1 MGEVPMAGQASDQDK
16 ILGYLKRVTADLHQT
31 RQRLREVEAQE
42 PEPIAIVGMSCR
54 FPGGI
59 ESPEALWDLVA
70 GGRDAVTDFPT
81 DRGWDIESLYD
92 ADPDRS
98 GTSYTREG
106 GFLDRVGAFDAA
118 FFGISPRETLG
129 MDPQQR
135 LLLETSWETF
145 ERAGIDPAALRG
157 SKAGVFIGTNGQDYP
172 DLLRDGVPQGVEQY
186 LLTGNAAS
194 VVSGRLS
201 YTFGL
206 EGPAVTVD
214 TACSASL
221 VALHLAVQALRGG
234 ECSLALAGGV
244 TVMSS
249 PRAFVQFSRQRG
261 LAPDGRCKPFAE
273 GADGTGWGEGVGMLL
288 VERLSDARRNGHPVL
303 ALVRGSAV
311 NQDGASNGL
320 TAPNGP
326 SQQRVI
332 RQALTNAGLTP
343 AQVDAVEA
351 HGTGTTLGDP
361 IEAQA
366 ILATYGQN
374 RAEGRPLWLGSIK
387 SNIGHTQAAA
397 GVAGIIKMVLAM
409 QHGVLP
415 ESLHIDRPSTAVDWT
430 TGDVELLTR
439 AVPWPETGQP
449 RRAGISSFGVSG
461 TNAHTVIE
469 QAPPADTPPVPADA
483 PRAPAQ
489 AAPEPGA
496 TGPVPLPVSGHA
508 DAGLQ
513 AQAGRLA
520 AHLRAHP
527 GLAADP
533 AGLTDLG
540 YSLATGRTAL
550 DRRAVLFAD
559 DRERLLADLDALA
572 AGEQPATA
580 VVGAVG
586 DGNTAF
592 LFTGQGSQRP
602 GMARELYATH
612 PVFAAAL
619 DAVSDAL
626 DPHLRRPLY
635 DVLFAAQGTPEAAL
649 LDETE
654 HTQAALFAVEV
665 ALFRQ
670 LEHWGVTPDFLI
682 GHSIGELA
690 AAHVSGVL
698 TLPDAAALV
707 AARGRLMQDL
717 PAGGAMFAVEAT
729 EDEVAPLLTDRVSV
743 AAVNGPRSV
752 VVSGDEDAA
761 AAVAETLRARGRR
774 TKRLTVS
781 HAFHSPRM
789 DDMLGAF
796 REAAEAVAYAPP
808 VIPIV
813 SNLTGASVTAE
824 EICTADYWVRHVRG
838 TVRFLD
844 GVRALGALGVTTFLE
859 VGPGGVLTALAQD
872 CLAPEDGAD
881 REDAG
886 HDGADGQGAT
896 RASARD
902 GLRDAVFVPALR
914 ADRPEPAA
922 FAAAVARAHAH
933 GVPVDWAAVFAGR
946 GATRVDLP
954 TYAFQRHLYWPEP
967 PTAWTGDVTAAGIGS
982 ADHPLLGAAIA
993 LADGDGYLFTGR
1005 LSLTTH
1011 PWLADHAVMDTVL
1024 LPGTAFVELALRA
1037 GEHTGCELLDELTL
1051 QSPLVLPPHG
1061 GVQVQ
1066 LSVGAPDADGR
1077 RALTLHSR
1085 PEDAADDTWGEGA
1098 WTRHATGLL
1107 APAPAAPDRE
1117 TGGDLATWPPQGA
1130 TALPVDGLYEYLAGT
1145 GFAYG
1150 PVFQGL
1156 TGAWQRADEVFA
1168 EVRLPE
1174 RAHAE
1179 AALFGLHPALL
1190 DAALHAVG
1198 MGSLL
1203 EATEHGRLPFAWSG
1217 VALHAVGARSLRVR
1231 LAPAGRDTVR
1241 VDLADEAG
1249 APVASVDSL
1258 LLRPVSPDQVRAART
1273 AFHDSLFRVDWT
1285 PLPLP
1290 AATTVAPG
1298 RWALLGAAAA
1308 GTRLAAVLPTAVSYA
1323 GLADLAAAVD
1333 AGGPVPQA
1341 VVVPL
1346 PAAGATPATPVDAA
1360 LPAAV
1365 ADALHHALELAQG
1378 WLADDRFAT
1387 SRLVFT
1393 THGAVA
1399 TTSGSDVSD
1408 LAHAP
1413 LWGLLRSA
1421 QSEHP
1426 DRFVLLDLDDREES
1440 LRALPAALAADEAQL
1455 ALREGRAVVPRLAR
1469 VPALPAPEGHEAR
1482 PLDTDGTA
1490 LVTGATGTL
1499 GGLVARH
1506 LVTVHGVRRLLLTS
1520 RRGEAAA
1527 GAPELL
1533 AELRALGAEVTLAA
1547 CDAADREALAALLA
1561 AVPADHPLTAVV
1573 HTAGVLDDG
1582 VLESLTPER
1591 VDRVLPAKVDAAV
1604 NLHELT
1610 RGLDLAAFVL
1620 FSAAAGTLGAA
1631 GQANYAAANAF
1642 LDALAQRRRA
1652 EGLPATALAWG
1663 LWAERSGM
1671 TGDLADADLERI
1683 SRAGVAALSSAEG
1696 LALMDT
1702 ARETG
1707 GATAVPLHLDLA
1719 GLRQADAS
1727 AVPPLLRGLVR
1738 PAARRTA
1745 AQAAAPADGLAERL
1759 LPLTAA
1765 ERDRLLLATVRVQ
1778 VAAVLGFPGPDA
1790 VDPGRAFKEL
1800 GFDSLTAVE
1809 LRNRLGSATGVR
1821 LPATLVFDYPTPH
1834 ALAAF
1839 LRTALLGELGAPAAG
1854 GTATPARAVA
1864 DEPVAIVAM
1873 ACRYPGGVTTPEDLW
1888 RLVAGSA
1895 DAISPFPTDRGWNLD
1910 ALYDSDPG
1918 RAGTSYTREGG
1929 FLHDAADFDPDVFGI
1944 NPREALAMD
1953 PHQRLLLETSWEA
1966 FERAGIDPA
1975 SVRGSR
1981 TGVFAGVMY
1990 HDYLTR
1996 LPAVPEGLEGY
2007 LGTGTAGSVAS
2018 GRVAY
2023 TFGLEGPAVTIDTAC
2038 SSSLVALHL
2047 AAQALRSGEC
2057 DMALAGGVTVMSTPD
2072 TFIDFSRQR
2081 GLSTDGRCKSFSAAA
2096 DGTGWAEGAGMVLVE
2111 RLSDARRNGHP
2122 VLAVVRGTA
2131 VNQDGASNGLT
2142 APNGPSQQRVIR
2154 EALAHAGLT
2163 PAEVDV
2169 VEAHGTGTTLG
2180 DPIEAQ
2186 ALLAAYGQDRPA
2198 DRPLRLG
2205 SIKSNIGHTQAAA
2218 GAAGIIKMVEAM
2230 RHGVLPTSL
2239 HIGEPSPH
2247 VDWTAGAVSLLTES
2261 APWPETG
2268 RPRRAGVS
2276 SFGVSGTNAHVII
2289 EQPPVDVEQLPVGIE
2304 QLPADAEQPPAAGAP
2319 AAGTAEEHTPAA
2331 DAPRETAPAGTPL
2344 PFVLAGRTPD
2354 ALRAQAARLA
2364 AHLAERPAAALADVA
2379 YSLATGRTALDRRAA
2394 VVAAD
2399 RADLLTGLGA
2409 LAEGRDHARLVRHD
2423 AGDGRLAVLFTGQ
2436 GSQRPGM
2443 GRELYAAHPVFAAAL
2458 DEVCAALDPHLERP
2472 LKDVMFAPAGD
2483 GNGDGDGD
2491 AHGTPL
2497 DRTGYTQPALFAL
2510 ETALYRLVESWGVRP
2525 DFVAGHS
2532 IGEITAAHVA
2542 GVLSLPDAAV
2552 LVAAR
2557 GRLMEALP
2565 AAGAMIAIDATE
2577 DEVRP
2582 LLAGR
2587 EDRIG
2592 IAAVNSA
2599 SSVVVSGDEGLAQ
2612 EIADGFAARGRRT
2625 RRLTVSHA
2633 FHSPLMDGMLD
2644 AFREVAASLTYHAPA
2659 VPVVT
2664 HLTGAVA
2671 GDELRTPEHWV
2682 AHVREG
2688 VRFLDGIRTLD
2699 AEHVTTYLE
2708 LGPQGV
2714 LSGLGRDCLTD
2725 PEGVT
2730 GAAFVPAL
2738 RRDRGEAEA
2747 LAAAIAAL
2755 HTRAVPVDW
2764 SAYFAPAG
2772 ARRTDLPTYAFQR
2785 RRFWLEA
2792 PAGFVGDVESAGLG
2806 AAHHPLLGAAVPL
2819 ADGEGLLLTGRL
2831 SLDTHPWL
2839 ADHAVMDTVLLPGT
2853 AFVEIAVRAGD
2864 QAGCDLLEELTLE
2877 TPLVLTPHTAVRLQ
2891 VVVGAPD
2898 RDGRRT
2904 LDLYSGAPDAA
2915 ADEPWTRHASGVLAT
2930 GAPRPG
2936 FDLTAWPP
2944 AGAEAVS
2951 VDGLYEHLGHGGFA
2965 YGPVFQGLRAAWT
2978 LDGDVYA
2985 EVALP
2990 EDRGADAARF
3000 GLHPAL
3006 LDAALH
3012 AVFVRPSPEG
3022 DRPAGLPFSWRG
3034 VSLHAV
3040 GATALR
3046 VRLTTGTDDA
3056 LSLQVAD
3063 TAGAPVA
3070 AVERLMVRPVSADAL
3085 AGATRTAFHESLFR
3099 VDWATL
3105 PLPAGTPDTRPGE
3118 TWAVLGTATGLPG
3131 RAHADLPALAAALD
3145 AGAPAPA
3152 YVLVPCPAADGRH
3165 PEDTLT
3171 PDAVRAATHRALAVV
3186 QGWLADDRF
3195 ADSRL
3200 VFLTRGAVAT
3210 QGDRDLSDPVHAPV
3224 WGLVRTAQSE
3234 NPDRF
3239 VLADLDAPGT
3249 DETLPALLAAAL
3261 AAGEPQF
3268 AVRRGTVHAPRLAR
3282 VPAATA
3288 LTPPADGSAWRMDI
3302 EDKGTLDHL
3311 TLVPSPE
3318 SEAPLEPGQVRVA
3331 VRAAGLNFRDVLN
3344 ALGMYPG
3351 DPGSMGSE
3359 GAGTVLE
3366 TGPGVTDLAPGDR
3379 VMGMLP
3385 GAFGPLAVVDRRMIA
3400 PMPAGWT
3407 FAEAAAVPIV
3417 FMTAYYALHD
3427 LAGLQRG
3434 ERLLVHAAAGGVGSA
3449 AVQLARHWGAEVYAT
3464 ASPAKWDALRGLGLT
3479 DDRIASSR
3487 TLDFEDSFR
3496 TATGGRG
3503 VDVVLDSLAREF
3515 VDASLRLLPRG
3526 GRFVEMGKT
3535 DVRDPQDVAAAH
3547 PGVRYQAFDLT
3558 EAGLDRIQEML
3569 TALLALFESG
3579 ALRPV
3584 PVSSWDLRQAPE
3596 AFRYLSQARHTGKIV
3611 LTVPAAWDPEGTV
3624 LITGGTGTL
3633 GALVARHA
3641 VTVRGARRLVL
3652 TSRRGEAA
3660 AGAAELAAD
3669 LRALGAEVTV
3679 AACDAADRDA
3689 LAALLAGIPAA
3700 HPLTAVIHTAGVL
3713 DDGITTALT
3722 PERLDRVLRPKA
3734 DAALHLH
3741 ELTRGLDLADFV
3753 LFSSAAGTFGGA
3765 GQANY
3770 AAANVFLD
3778 ALARHRQAH
3787 GLAGTSLAWG
3797 LWADASGMTGEL
3809 DTADKDR
3816 MTRSGVLG
3824 LTSAEGL
3831 ALLDTAHRTG
3841 DAHLV
3846 PMQLDLAPLRQADPG
3861 MVPALLRGLVRTP
3874 ARRAV
3879 EATAGG
3885 TGTPLA
3891 EQLVRLPGNERD
3903 ALLLDLVRDQ
3913 VAAVL
3918 GHATPDAV
3926 EPGRAFKDLGFD
3938 SLTAVEFRN
3947 RLGAAAGVRLPATL
3961 VFDYPTPTALAG
3973 FLKDE
3978 LLGSEAAAA
3987 AALPRHPAGAV
3998 EADDPIAIVAM
4009 SCRFPGGVRSPEDL
4023 WELLAEGRDGIAHLP
4038 AERGWD
4044 TEALYDPDPD
4054 NPGTSYAR
4062 EGGFVYDAHH
4072 FDPAFFGINPREALA
4087 MDPQQRLLLETSWEA
4102 FERAGID
4109 PTGLRGRQVGV
4120 FVGQMHN
4127 DYVSRLNTVPE
4138 GVEGYL
4144 GTGGSSSIASGRVSY
4159 TFGFE
4164 GPAVTVDTACSS
4176 SLVALH
4182 LAAQALR
4189 SGECSLALAGGVTI
4203 ITTPD
4208 VFTEFSRQR
4217 GLAADGRCKPFAAA
4231 ADGTAWGEGVGM
4243 LLVERLSDA
4252 RRNGHQ
4258 VLAVV
4263 RGTAVNQDGASNGLT
4278 APNGPSQQRVIRQA
4292 LAHAGLTAADVDAVE
4307 AHGTGTTLGD
4317 PIEAQALLA
4326 TYGQDR
4332 PADRP
4337 LWLGSIKSN
4346 FGHTQAAAGVAG
4358 VIKMVQAM
4366 RHGVLPKTLHVD
4378 EPSPHVDWSAGA
4390 VSLLTEQRAWPQ
4402 TGRPRRAGISS
4413 FGMSGTNAHAIVELP
4428 DTAQAVGTAAA
4439 PVAPAPAAT
4448 GTTTAT
4454 AVPWH
4459 LSARTSEALRAQAA
4473 RLLAHLDADPAAEPA
4488 AIGLTLATARA
4499 VFEQRATAVATDR
4512 DGFRTALSALAEDR
4526 PAAGLVR
4533 GTPAPGG
4540 KLAFLFTGQGSQRL
4554 DTGRE
4559 LYDAFPAYAAALDA
4573 VCDRLDLEHPL
4584 KDVLFGTDGDLL
4596 DRTEYAQPALFA
4608 VEVALFRLLESW
4620 GVRPD
4625 FVSGHSIGEIAAA
4638 HVAGV
4643 LSLDDACT
4651 LVAARGRLMQALPAG
4666 GAMIAVEAAEHEVLP
4681 LLTDRV
4687 GIAAV
4692 NGPRSVV
4699 VSGDE
4704 AAAVAVAEA
4713 FEAQGRRTKRL
4724 TVSHAF
4730 HSPLMD
4736 GMLDGF
4742 REVVAGLSFAAPA
4755 IPVVSC
4761 LTGALVSDETG
4772 AADFWVRHV
4781 REAVRFLDGVR
4792 ALEAAGV
4799 TTYLEL
4805 GPDGVLSAAAQACLA
4820 DDTGAAAFTAVL
4832 RAGRPESE
4840 TLVTALSTAHVRG
4853 TAVDWPAFY
4862 APFGARRVDLPTYAF
4877 QRSPYWLD
4885 AGRAEGDVTAAG
4897 LGPAD
4902 HPLLG
4907 AELELPDTDGHVL
4920 TGRLSLAGHPWLGD
4934 HRVLGSALLPG
4945 TAFVELA
4952 LRAGTHVGCEVLEE
4966 LTLEAPLVLP
4976 EQGAVQL
4983 RLSLAAADGT
4993 AGRRALS
5000 LHSRPEGADPDAPW
5014 TRHAVGVL
5022 APGTG
5027 RTPEGLAEWPPAGAE
5042 PVPVDGLYEGLAES
5056 GFGYGPVFRGLRAAW
5071 RDQDATYA
5079 EVALPDGAAA
5089 EAARFGLHPALLD
5102 AALHALG
5109 LGAADPGAGEGRLP
5123 FSWSGVS
5130 LHAVGATALRVRL
5143 APARTGEVALTVADA
5158 TGAPVA
5164 SVAGLALRAVGR
5176 DRLDAVP
5183 DATRDALFRVAWTE
5197 VAADGTAED
5206 WRMLDE
5212 ARVTG
5217 APAEHATALVVPC
5230 TPRPGT
5236 DPVAAAHA
5244 ETARVL
5250 GLLQDRAADD
5260 ASAARLVFL
5269 TRGAVEAVAGEGVT
5283 DLAHA
5288 AVRGLVRSARSENP
5302 GRLVLVDVASD
5313 ATDADVADALSAALA
5328 SGESEVAVRGGAV
5341 LVPRLARADVAVA
5354 DESPGAWG
5362 GDGTVLVT
5370 GASGS
5375 LGALFARHLVS
5386 EHGVRRLLLVSRRGG
5401 AAPGAVE
5408 LAAELSGLGAEV
5420 TWAACDV
5427 ADREALAAVL
5437 AGVPAEHPLTAV
5449 VHTAGVL
5456 DDGVVGSLTAERLSA
5471 VLRPKVDA
5479 AWHLHELTQDL
5490 ELSAFVLF
5498 SSAAGVFGGAGQ
5510 ANYAAANTFLDAL
5523 AAHRRAT
5530 GLAGTSLAWSL
5541 WSGVGGMGD
5550 ELGDGDRER
5559 IGRGG
5564 IGALTPET
5572 GLALFDAARRTTD
5585 PLLVPLP
5592 LDLPALRA
5600 RARTGPVPDL
5610 LRGLVRGPARRAA
5623 TGRGAAGDGS
5633 AFRARLAALPAEERD
5648 AALLAAVRAEVAAVL
5663 GHASTDE
5670 VPADRAFKEL
5680 GFDSLTSV
5688 ELRNRLGATTGE
5700 RLPATLVFDYP
5711 TPGALAAYLM
5721 AEVLGLSADE
5731 HHTAD
5736 SPAPTTSPGA
5746 PLHEDPIAIVGMSCR
5761 YPGGVETPEDLWRLV
5776 AGGTDAISGFPHGR
5790 GWDLEALYD
5799 PDPDGKGTSYTRSG
5813 GFLHDAGRFDP
5824 AFFGISPREAVAMD
5838 PQQRL
5843 LLETSWEA
5851 FERAGI
5857 DPASMRGSR
5866 TGVFAGIMYHD
5877 YATRITSVPD
5887 GVEGYLGTGNSGSIA
5902 SGRVSYAFGLEGP
5915 AVTVDTACS
5924 SSLVALH
5931 WAIQALRNGEC
5942 TMALAGGVTVMSTP
5956 GTFTEFSRQRGLA
5969 ADGRIK
5975 SFAAAADGTSW
5986 AEGAG
5991 MLLVERLS
5999 DARRNG
6005 HPVLAVVRGS
6015 AVNQDGAS
6023 NGLTAPNGPSQ
6034 QRVIRQALASAGL
6047 SSDRIDAVEAHGT
6060 GTTLGDPIEAQALL
6074 ATYGRERAADEPLWL
6089 GSVKSNMGH
6098 TQAAAGVAGIIKMI
6112 MAMRHGVLPKTL
6124 HVDEP
6129 TPHVDWSDGA
6139 VALLTESMPWP
6150 ETGRPRR
6157 AGVSSFGISGTNA
6170 HTIIEQAPEDLA
6182 PAAADGDRP
6191 AHVLPYPISAKSADA
6206 LRAQAARLR
6215 AHLETTPEA
6224 VPADVAYSLAT
6235 RRAAFDHR
6243 AVVVAGDRDELL
6255 RGLSA
6260 LVDGDPAPQ
6269 GLTTGTV
6276 GAGGAGKLAF
6286 LFTGQGSQRL
6296 GAGRE
6301 LYGVQPVF
6309 AAALDAVCAELDPRL
6324 EVPLKEV
6331 LFGKDATVLDRTE
6344 FAQPAL
6350 FAVEVALFRLLES
6363 YGVRPD
6369 FVSGHS
6375 IGEIAG
6381 AHVAGV
6387 LSLSDACEL
6396 VAARGRLM
6404 QALPAGGV
6412 MIAVQASEDEVLPLL
6427 SEGVGIASV
6436 NGPQAVVVSGD
6447 EDAAAVIAGAF
6458 EAQGRKTKRLTVSH
6472 AFHSPHMDGMLADFR
6487 KVAEGLSFETPRIP
6501 VVSNLTGAVVTDEMG
6516 AADFWVRHVREA
6528 VRFLDGIRALEAA
6541 GVTTYLELGPDGVL
6555 SALAQDC
6562 LTDGH
6567 GAAGLVPAL
6576 RAARP
6581 ESATL
6586 AAALAQ
6592 VHVRGA
6598 SVDWEAYFA
6607 PTGARPAELPTYA
6620 FQREW
6625 YWLDSATGAQHTSGD
6640 AAGLGLGATDHPLL
6654 GAAVELPDSD
6664 GFLFTGRLSAATQPW
6679 LADHAVLGSVLLPG
6693 TAFVE
6698 LAVRAGDQVGCTDL
6712 EELTLEA
6719 PLVLP
6724 ERGGVQLRLSVAGA
6738 DGSGRRA
6745 LSLYSRAEDSAAD
6758 LPWTRHATGVL
6769 APATGGAAP
6778 APAADLTAWPPAGA
6792 ERVDLDG
6799 LYDGLAAAG
6808 FDYGPAFQG
6817 LHSAWLH
6824 GDAVYAEVDLD
6835 EETAG
6840 SADSFGLHPAL
6851 LDATLHAAGLGS
6863 LVEDTGR
6870 GRLPFAWSGV
6880 RLHAAGASAVRVRL
6894 APAGRDAV
6902 ALELADPAG
6911 APVASVASLALR
6923 AVSPEQIGAARGGR
6937 QDALFQVE
6945 WTAVPVTPVPAAE
6958 QRPWALLGDGHPA
6971 LDAVGVRYQA
6981 HDSLTTLAEPSVV
6994 CLPLSA
7000 VTGGEEVAGAV
7011 HAETGRVL
7019 ALLRQWLADE
7029 RFTDSRL
7036 LVLTR
7041 GAVAAVPGEG
7051 PSDLVHAPVWGLVR
7065 SAQSE
7070 NPGRIVLADTD
7081 GSDAS
7086 HRVLPAVLA
7095 SGESEVAVRGGEVL
7109 VPRLARAGV
7118 AVADETPAW
7127 GGDGTVLVTGASGS
7141 LGALFARHLVTEHGV
7156 RRLLLVS
7163 RRGGAAPGAVEL
7175 AAELSGLGA
7184 EATWAACDVA
7194 DREALAAVL
7203 AGVPAEHPLTAV
7215 VHTAGVLDD
7224 GVVGSL
7230 TAERLSAVLRPK
7242 VDAAWHLHELTRD
7255 LDLSAFV
7262 LFSSAAGVFGGA
7274 GQANYAAANTF
7285 LDALAAH
7292 RRATGLAGTSLAWGL
7307 WSEVGGGMGAGL
7319 DADEVARLGRGGVR
7333 ALTAPEGAVLFDT
7346 ATATGRALLV
7356 PVKLDLP
7363 ALRAQ
7368 AGSGML
7374 PPLLSGLV
7382 RTPVRRTA
7390 GSAEPGA
7397 DGAAALRERLTALA
7411 PAARDEALLELVC
7424 GYVAGV
7430 LGFAGPEAVDP
7441 ARSFNEVGFDSLT
7454 AVELRNRLGAA
7465 TGVRLP
7471 ATLVFDYPTPTALV
7485 AFLRGEL
7492 WQDGAAAVP
7501 PLLAE
7506 LDRLEKTLVTSAPDD
7521 AGRDRITERLQALLA
7536 AWNDARAAADGAPVD
7551 GADGADVAEALEDA
7565 TDDDLFDFI
7574 GKEFGIS

>member
-1 MGEVPMAGQASDQDK
+1 MTSMGEVPMAQQAADQDK
-16 ILGYLKRVTADLHQT
+16 IIGYLKRVTADLHQT
-31 RQRLREVEAQE
+31 RQRLREVEDRE
-42 PEPIAIVGMSCR
+42 PEPIAIVGMACR

-59 ESPEALWDLVA
+59 QSPEDLWDLVA

-92 ADPDRS
+92 ADPDRR

-106 GFLDRVGAFDAA
+106 GFLDGVGEFDAG

-145 ERAGIDPAALRG
+145 ERAGIDPVTLRG
-157 SKAGVFIGTNGQDYP
+157 CKAGVFIGTNGQDYP

-234 ECSLALAGGV
+234 ECDLALAGGV

-261 LAPDGRCKPFAE
+261 LAPDGRCKPFAD

-288 VERLSDARRNGHPVL
+288 VEKLSDARRNGHPVL
-303 ALVRGSAV
+303 AVVRGSAI

-326 SQQRVI
+326 AQQRVI

-374 RAEGRPLWLGSIK
+374 RPEGRPLWLGSVK

-397 GVAGIIKMVLAM
+397 GVAGIIKMVEAIR
-409 QHGVLP
+409 HGVLP
-415 ESLHIDRPSTAVDWT
+415 ESLHIDQPSTAVDWT
-430 TGDVELLTR
+430 TGAVELLDR

-469 QAPPADTPPVPADA
+469 QAPPVEEPAVTEAAGAGDADTV
-483 PRAPAQ
+483 AQ
-489 AAPEPGA
+489 AAG
-496 TGPVPLPVSGHA
+496 GPVPLLVSGHG
-508 DAGLQ
+508 DEGLR
-513 AQAGRLA
+513 AQAARLA

-527 GLAADP
+527 ELAADS
-533 AGLTDLG
+533 ASVTDLG
-540 YSLATGRTAL
+540 LSLATSRSAL
-550 DRRAVLFAD
+550 DRRAVLFAA

-586 DGNTAF
+586 EGNTAF

-612 PVFAAAL
+612 PAFARAL
-619 DAVSDAL
+619 DAVRDAL
-626 DPHLRRPLY
+626 DPHLERPLY
-635 DVLFAAQGTPEAAL
+635 DVLFAAEGTAEAAL
-649 LDETE
+649 LDATA

-665 ALFRQ
+665 ALYRQ
-670 LEHWGVTPDFLI
+670 LEQWGVTADFLI

-707 AARGRLMQDL
+707 AARGRLMQAL
-717 PAGGAMFAVEAT
+717 PTGGAMIAVEAT
-729 EDEVAPLLTDRVSV
+729 QDEVTPLLTDRISI

-761 AAVAETLRARGRR
+761 TALAETLRARGRR

-781 HAFHSPRM
+781 HAFHSPLM
-789 DDMLGAF
+789 DDMLDAF
-796 REAAEAVAYAPP
+796 REAAEAVSYAPP

-824 EICTADYWVRHVRG
+824 EICTADYWVRHVREA
-838 TVRFLD
+838 VRFLD
-844 GVRALGALGVTTFLE
+844 GVRGLAALGVTTFIE

-872 CLAPEDGAD
+872 CLTDQDGDDAP
-881 REDAG
+881 
-886 HDGADGQGAT
+886 QG
-896 RASARD
+896 
-902 GLRDAVFVPALR
+902 LVFVPTLR

-922 FAAAVARAHAH
+922 FAAAVSRAHVH
-933 GVPVDWAAVFAGR
+933 GVAVDWSAVFAGR
-946 GATRVDLP
+946 GGRRVELP
-954 TYAFQRHLYWPEP
+954 TYAFQRRLYWPEP
-967 PTAWTGDVTAAGIGS
+967 PTAWAGDVTAAGIGS

-1005 LSLTTH
+1005 LSLATH
-1011 PWLADHAVMDTVL
+1011 PWLADHTVMDTVL
-1024 LPGTAFVELALRA
+1024 LPGTAFVELALQA

-1051 QSPLVLPPHG
+1051 QAPLALPPHG
-1061 GVQVQ
+1061 GVQIQ
-1066 LSVGAPDADGR
+1066 LAVGAPDADGR

-1085 PEDAADDTWGEGA
+1085 SEDAADDTWGEGA
-1098 WTRHATGLL
+1098 WTRHATGFL
-1107 APAPAAPDRE
+1107 APAARDTVRPGA
-1117 TGGDLATWPPQGA
+1117 DLAVWPPQGA
-1130 TALPVDGLYEYLAGT
+1130 TAVPVEGLYDYLTAS

-1156 TGAWQRADEVFA
+1156 TGAWQRADEIFA

-1174 RAHAE
+1174 QAHAE

-1203 EATEHGRLPFAWSG
+1203 EDTEHGRLPFSWSG
-1217 VALHAVGARSLRVR
+1217 VTLHAVGARALRVR
-1231 LAPAGRDTVR
+1231 LAPAGRDTVS
-1241 VDLADEAG
+1241 VDLADETG
-1249 APVASVDSL
+1249 APVAGVDAL
-1258 LLRPVSPDQVRAART
+1258 LLRPVTPDQVRAART
-1273 AFHDSLFRVDWT
+1273 AFHDALFRVEWS
-1285 PLPLP
+1285 PLTLP
-1290 AATTVAPG
+1290 SATTVAPG
-1298 RWALLGAAAA
+1298 QWALLGEAA
-1308 GTRLAAVLPTAVSYA
+1308 GVGEGAGVGLASRFGAVLPTAA
-1323 GLADLAAAVD
+1323 AHPDLAALAAAVD
-1333 AGGPVPQA
+1333 AGAPVPQA
-1341 VVVPL
+1341 VLVPV
-1346 PAAGATPATPVDAA
+1346 PGEPSAGPTPIDAV

-1365 ADALHHALELAQG
+1365 ADALHHALDLAQA
-1378 WLADDRFAT
+1378 WLADDRFAF
-1387 SRLVFT
+1387 SRLVFVT
-1393 THGAVA
+1393 RGAVA
-1399 TTSGSDVSD
+1399 TTAAADVAD

-1426 DRFVLLDLDDREES
+1426 DRFVLVDLDEREES
-1440 LRALPAALAADEAQL
+1440 LRALPAALATGEPQL
-1455 ALREGRAVVPRLAR
+1455 ALREGRAVVPRLGR
-1469 VPALPAPEGHEAR
+1469 VPAVPAADGQEAR
-1482 PLDTDGTA
+1482 PLDVDGTA

-1506 LVTVHGVRRLLLTS
+1506 LVTEHGVRRLLLTS

-1547 CDAADREALAALLA
+1547 CDAADRDALAALLA
-1561 AVPADHPLTAVV
+1561 DVPAAHPLTAVV

-1582 VLESLTPER
+1582 ILEALTAER
-1591 VDRVLPAKVDAAV
+1591 VDHVLPAKVDAAV
-1604 NLHELT
+1604 HLHELT
-1610 RGLDLAAFVL
+1610 RDLDLAAFVL

-1631 GQANYAAANAF
+1631 GQANYAAANTF
-1642 LDALAQRRRA
+1642 LDALAHRRRA

-1671 TGDLADADLERI
+1671 TGDLADTDLERI

-1702 ARETG
+1702 ARAG
-1707 GATAVPLHLDLA
+1707 GEPTAVPMHLDLA
-1719 GLRQADAS
+1719 ALRQADAS
-1727 AVPPLLRGLVR
+1727 MVPPLLRGLVR
-1738 PAARRTA
+1738 PAGRRTA
-1745 AQAAAPADGLAERL
+1745 ADRGAAPADGLTERL

-1821 LPATLVFDYPTPH
+1821 LPATLVFDYPTPNS
-1834 ALAAF
+1834 LAAF
-1839 LRTALLGELGAPAAG
+1839 LRTEILGDQTAPAAHG
-1854 GTATPARAVA
+1854 GAGSPAVA
-1864 DEPVAIVAM
+1864 DEPIAIVAM
-1873 ACRYPGGVTTPEDLW
+1873 ACRYPGGVTTPEELW
-1888 RLVAGSA
+1888 QLVAGSV

-1910 ALYDSDPG
+1910 GLYDSDPG
-1918 RAGTSYTREGG
+1918 RAGTSYTRTGG
-1929 FLHDAADFDPDVFGI
+1929 FLHDAADFDPDLFGI

-1966 FERAGIDPA
+1966 FERAGLDP
-1975 SVRGSR
+1975 SSLRGSR

-2018 GRVAY
+2018 GRISY

-2081 GLSTDGRCKSFSAAA
+2081 GLSTDGRCKSFSADA
-2096 DGTGWAEGAGMVLVE
+2096 DGTGWAEGAGVILVE

-2122 VLAVVRGTA
+2122 ILAVVRGTA

-2163 PAEVDV
+2163 AADVDA

-2186 ALLAAYGQDRPA
+2186 ALLATYGQGRPE

-2218 GAAGIIKMVEAM
+2218 GAAGIIKMVQAM
-2230 RHGVLPTSL
+2230 RHGVLPASL

-2247 VDWTAGAVSLLTES
+2247 IDWTAGAVELLTE
-2261 APWPETG
+2261 AAAWPETD
-2268 RPRRAGVS
+2268 RPRRAGIS

-2289 EQPPVDVEQLPVGIE
+2289 EQPPTDENAEPDPADDAPE
-2304 QLPADAEQPPAAGAP
+2304 ATLPAGS
-2319 AAGTAEEHTPAA
+2319 
-2331 DAPRETAPAGTPL
+2331 PL
-2344 PFVLAGRTPD
+2344 PFVLSGRTPD

-2364 AHLAERPAAALADVA
+2364 DQLAAHPGATPADVA
-2379 YSLATGRTALDRRAA
+2379 FSLATTRTALDRRAA
-2394 VVAAD
+2394 VVAGD
-2399 RADLLTGLGA
+2399 RDALLTGLAA
-2409 LAEGRDHARLVRHD
+2409 LAEGRDGARLVRHD
-2423 AGDGRLAVLFTGQ
+2423 TADGRLAVLFTGQ

-2443 GRELYAAHPVFAAAL
+2443 GRELYATHPAFAAAL
-2458 DEVCAALDPHLERP
+2458 DEVCAALDPHLEQP
-2472 LKDVMFAPAGD
+2472 LKDVLFAE
-2483 GNGDGDGD
+2483 DGDLTDGD
-2491 AHGTPL
+2491 L
-2497 DRTGYTQPALFAL
+2497 LNRTGYTQPALFAL
-2510 ETALYRLVESWGVRP
+2510 ETALYRLVESWGLRP

-2542 GVLSLPDAAV
+2542 GVLTLPDAAT

-2557 GRLMEALP
+2557 GRLMEELP
-2565 AAGAMIAIDATE
+2565 EGGAMIALTATE
-2577 DEVRP
+2577 DEVLP
-2582 LLAGR
+2582 LLAGH

-2599 SSVVVSGDEGLAQ
+2599 SAVVISGEETLAL
-2612 EIADGFAARGRRT
+2612 EIAAEFERRGRQT
-2625 RRLTVSHA
+2625 KRLTVSHA

-2644 AFREVAASLTYHAPA
+2644 AFRDIAASLTYHAPTL
-2659 VPVVT
+2659 PVVT
-2664 HLTGAVA
+2664 HLTGALA

-2682 AHVREG
+2682 SHVRDA

-2699 AEHVTTYLE
+2699 AERVTTYLE

-2714 LSGLGRDCLTD
+2714 LSGLGRDCLTEPAD
-2725 PEGVT
+2725 
-2730 GAAFVPAL
+2730 GADAADAVFVPAL

-2747 LAAAIAAL
+2747 LAAALAAL
-2755 HTRAVPVDW
+2755 HTRAVPLDW
-2764 SAYFAPAG
+2764 SAYFAPTG
-2772 ARRTDLPTYAFQR
+2772 ARRVDLPTYAFQR

-2792 PAGFVGDVESAGLG
+2792 PAGFIGDVESAGLG

-2819 ADGEGLLLTGRL
+2819 ADGEGFLFTGRL

-2839 ADHAVMDTVLLPGT
+2839 ADHAVMGTVLLPGT
-2853 AFVEIAVRAGD
+2853 AFVELAIRAGD
-2864 QAGCDLLEELTLE
+2864 QAGCDVLEELTLE
-2877 TPLVLTPHTAVRLQ
+2877 SPLVLAPHTAVRLQ
-2891 VVVGAPD
+2891 IVVGAPD
-2898 RDGRRT
+2898 ADGRRT
-2904 LDLYSGAPDAA
+2904 LDVYSGDPDAA
-2915 ADEPWTRHASGVLAT
+2915 DDEPWTRHAAGVLAT
-2930 GAPRPG
+2930 GAPRPA

-2944 AGAEAVS
+2944 PGAEAVT
-2951 VDGLYEHLGHGGFA
+2951 VEGLYEHLGRGGFA

-2978 LDGDVYA
+2978 LGEDVYA

-2990 EDRGADAARF
+2990 DGLQTDATRF

-3012 AVFVRPSPEG
+3012 ATFVQPSPDG
-3022 DRPAGLPFSWRG
+3022 GRQAGLPFSWRG
-3034 VSLHAV
+3034 VALHAV
-3040 GATALR
+3040 GAAALR
-3046 VRLTTGTDDA
+3046 VRLTADGEDA
-3056 LSLQVAD
+3056 LSLQLAD
-3063 TAGAPVA
+3063 TTGAPVA
-3070 AVERLMVRPVSADAL
+3070 AVERLIVRPVSADRL
-3085 AGATRTAFHESLFR
+3085 TGASRTAHHESLFR
-3099 VDWATL
+3099 LDWPTV
-3105 PLPAGTPDTRPGE
+3105 PLPTTPTTDPA
-3118 TWAVLGTATGLPG
+3118 TWAVITPTPASASGHDTGTGAGGFALPG
-3131 RAHADLPALAAALD
+3131 TVHADLAALAAALD

-3152 YVLVPCPAADGRH
+3152 YVLAPCPAALAEDG
-3165 PEDTLT
+3165 LT
-3171 PDAVRAATHRALAVV
+3171 PDAVRAATHRALALV
-3186 QGWLADDRF
+3186 QGWSADDRL
-3195 ADSRL
+3195 AASRL
-3200 VFLTRGAVAT
+3200 VFVTRGAVAT
-3210 QGDRDLSDPVHAPV
+3210 QGDWDLADPVHAPV
-3224 WGLVRTAQSE
+3224 WGLVRSAQSE
-3234 NPDRF
+3234 SPDRF
-3239 VLADLDAPGT
+3239 VLADLDGDAT
-3249 DETLPALLAAAL
+3249 AETLAAAL
-3261 AAGEPQF
+3261 ATGEPQF
-3268 AVRRGTVHAPRLAR
+3268 AIRRGTVHAPRLAQ
-3282 VPAATA
+3282 VPATTP

-3311 TLVPSPE
+3311 TLLPSPA

-3351 DPGSMGSE
+3351 DPGLMGSE
-3359 GAGTVLE
+3359 GAGLVLE

-3400 PMPAGWT
+3400 PMPEGWT

-3427 LAGLQRG
+3427 LAGLRDG
-3434 ERLLVHAAAGGVGSA
+3434 ESLLVHAAAGGVGMA
-3449 AVQLARHWGAEVYAT
+3449 AVQLARHWGADVYAT
-3464 ASPAKWDALRGLGLT
+3464 ASPAKWDTLRGLGLS

-3487 TLDFEDSFR
+3487 TLDFEDTFR
-3496 TATGGRG
+3496 TATDGRG

-3535 DVRDPQDVAAAH
+3535 DVRDPRDVAAAH
-3547 PGVRYQAFDLT
+3547 PDVTYQAFDLT

-3569 TALLALFESG
+3569 TELLGLFEAG
-3579 ALRPV
+3579 ALRPI
-3584 PVSSWDLRQAPE
+3584 PVSAWDLRQAPE

-3611 LTVPAAWDPEGTV
+3611 LTVPAEWNPDGTV

-3641 VTVRGARRLVL
+3641 VTVRGARRIVL
-3652 TSRRGEAA
+3652 TSRRGEKA
-3660 AGAAELAAD
+3660 AGAAELAAE

-3689 LAALLAGIPAA
+3689 LAALLADVPAA
-3700 HPLTAVIHTAGVL
+3700 HPLTAVVHTAGVL
-3713 DDGITTALT
+3713 DDGIAEALT
-3722 PERLDRVLRPKA
+3722 PERIDRVLRPKA

-3741 ELTRGLDLADFV
+3741 ELTRRLDLADFV

-3787 GLAGTSLAWG
+3787 GLPATSLGWG
-3797 LWADASGMTGEL
+3797 LWAEASGMTGEL

-3824 LTSAEGL
+3824 LSSEEGL

-3846 PMQLDLAPLRQADPG
+3846 PMRLDLAPLRQADAS
-3861 MVPALLRGLVRTP
+3861 MVPALLRGLVRAP

-3879 EATAGG
+3879 EAGAAR
-3885 TGTPLA
+3885 TGTPLV
-3891 EQLVRLPGNERD
+3891 EQLVRLPENERD
-3903 ALLLDLVRDQ
+3903 TLLLDLVRDQ

-3947 RLGAAAGVRLPATL
+3947 RLGATAGVRLPATL
-3961 VFDYPTPTALAG
+3961 VFDYPTPTVLAG
-3973 FLKDE
+3973 YLKDE

-3987 AALPRHPAGAV
+3987 AAALTVRSAV
-3998 EADDPIAIVAM
+3998 AEADDPIAIVAM

-4023 WELLAEGRDGIAHLP
+4023 WELLAEGRDGIADLP
-4038 AERGWD
+4038 ADRGWD
-4044 TEALYDPDPD
+4044 TDALYDPDPD

-4072 FDPAFFGINPREALA
+4072 FDPSFFGINPREALA

-4109 PTGLRGRQVGV
+4109 PTGLRGQQVGV

-4189 SGECSLALAGGVTI
+4189 AGECSIALAGGVTI

-4292 LAHAGLTAADVDAVE
+4292 LANSGLSAAEVDAVE
-4307 AHGTGTTLGD
+4307 AHGTGTRLGD

-4332 PADRP
+4332 PEDNP

-4358 VIKMVQAM
+4358 IIKMVQAM
-4366 RHGVLPKTLHVD
+4366 RHGILPQTLHVD

-4390 VSLLTEQRAWPQ
+4390 VALLTEQRPWPE

-4428 DTAQAVGTAAA
+4428 ETPADTPVVA
-4439 PVAPAPAAT
+4439 PVAAPAAP
-4448 GTTTAT
+4448 AT
-4454 AVPWH
+4454 ALPWH
-4459 LSARTSEALRAQAA
+4459 LTARTPEALRAQGE
-4473 RLLAHLDADPAAEPA
+4473 RLLSHLDAHPDAELTAVGAA
-4488 AIGLTLATARA
+4488 LATTRA
-4499 VFEQRATAVATDR
+4499 VFEHRAGIVASDR
-4512 DGFRTALSALAEDR
+4512 DGFRAGLTALAEGR
-4526 PAAGLVR
+4526 GAAGLAQ
-4533 GTPAPGG
+4533 GSSAAGE
-4540 KLAFLFTGQGSQRL
+4540 KLALLFTGQGSQRL
-4554 DTGRE
+4554 GMGRE
-4559 LYDAFPAYAAALDA
+4559 LYEAFPVFAEALDA
-4573 VCDRLDLEHPL
+4573 VCGRLELPL
-4584 KDVLFGTDGDLL
+4584 KDVLFGADAELL
-4596 DRTEYAQPALFA
+4596 DRTEFAQPALFA
-4608 VEVALFRLLESW
+4608 LEVALFRLVESW
-4620 GVRPD
+4620 GVKPD
-4625 FVSGHSIGEIAAA
+4625 FLSGHSIGEIAAA

-4643 LSLDDACT
+4643 FSLEDACT
-4651 LVAARGRLMQALPAG
+4651 LVAARGRLMQALPSG
-4666 GAMIAVEAAEHEVLP
+4666 GVMIAVQASEEEVLP

-4687 GIAAV
+4687 SIAAI
-4692 NGPRSVV
+4692 NGPTSVV
-4699 VSGDE
+4699 VAGDE
-4704 AAAVAVAEA
+4704 DAAVAIVEA
-4713 FEAQGRRTKRL
+4713 FPDRKSKRL

-4730 HSPLMD
+4730 HSPHMD
-4736 GMLDGF
+4736 GMLDEF
-4742 REVVAGLSFAAPA
+4742 RRVVEGLSFAAPR
-4755 IPVVSC
+4755 IPIVSN
-4761 LTGALVSDETG
+4761 LTGALVSDEMG
-4772 AADFWVRHV
+4772 SADFWVRHV

-4799 TTYLEL
+4799 TTYVEL
-4805 GPDGVLSAAAQACLA
+4805 GPDGVLSAMAQACLA
-4820 DDTGAAAFTAVL
+4820 DDTGSAAFAPAL
-4832 RAGRPESE
+4832 RAGRAETE
-4840 TLVTALSTAHVRG
+4840 TLLSALSTAYVRG
-4853 TAVDWPAFY
+4853 TAVDWPTFY
-4862 APFGARRVDLPTYAF
+4862 GPYGAQPVDLPTYAF
-4877 QRSPYWLD
+4877 QRGVYWLD
-4885 AGRAEGDVTAAG
+4885 AGRADGDVTAAG
-4897 LGPAD
+4897 IGAAD

-4907 AELELPDTDGHVL
+4907 AEVQLPDSDGQL
-4920 TGRLSLAGHPWLGD
+4920 FTGRLSLTTHPWLGD
-4934 HRVLGSALLPG
+4934 HRVMGAALLPG

-4952 LRAGTHVGCEVLEE
+4952 LRAGEHVGCDLVDE

-4976 EQGAVQL
+4976 EQGGVQL
-4983 RLSLAAADGT
+4983 RLAVGAADPSGRRRSLA
-4993 AGRRALS
+4993 
-5000 LHSRPEGADPDAPW
+5000 LHSRPEGVDTDAPW

-5022 APGTG
+5022 AVGAESAPQDLT
-5027 RTPEGLAEWPPAGAE
+5027 EWPPAGAE
-5042 PVPVDGLYEGLAES
+5042 PVPVAGLYEGLADS
-5056 GFGYGPVFRGLRAAW
+5056 GFGYGPVFQGLRAAW
-5071 RDQDATYA
+5071 RHDGAYYA
-5079 EVALPDGAAA
+5079 EVALPEGAAE

-5109 LGAADPGAGEGRLP
+5109 LRGTESAGSGEGRLP
-5123 FSWSGVS
+5123 FSWSGVR
-5130 LHAVGATALRVRL
+5130 LHAVGAAELRVRL
-5143 APARTGEVALTVADA
+5143 TTARNGEVALVIADA

-5164 SVAGLALRAVGR
+5164 SVAGLALRAVSR
-5176 DRLDAVP
+5176 DQLNTAP
-5183 DATRDALFRVAWTE
+5183 DLTRDALFRVEWAE
-5197 VAADGTAED
+5197 SAAPAGSFADWSMWGEGDGTAAATVVSCLEP
-5206 WRMLDE
+5206 
-5212 ARVTG
+5212 TG
-5217 APAEHATALVVPC
+5217 A
-5230 TPRPGT
+5230 
-5236 DPVAAAHA
+5236 DVAAAVHA
-5244 ETARVL
+5244 GTTRVL
-5250 GLLQDRAADD
+5250 GLLQEWQAAEQ
-5260 ASAARLVFL
+5260 SAGSRLVFL
-5269 TRGAVEAVAGEGVT
+5269 TRGAVEAVPGEGVS
-5283 DLAHA
+5283 DLVHA
-5288 AVRGLVRSARSENP
+5288 PVWGLVRSAQSENP
-5302 GRLVLVDVASD
+5302 GRIVLVDLD
-5313 ATDADVADALSAALA
+5313 AGTDPADGLSAALA
-5328 SGESEVAVRGGAV
+5328 TGESEVAVRGGSV
-5341 LVPRLARADVAVA
+5341 LVPRLARTAVSEEAAAWDV
-5354 DESPGAWG
+5354 E
-5362 GDGTVLVT
+5362 GTVLVT

-5375 LGALFARHLVS
+5375 LGGLFARHLVA
-5386 EHGVRRLLLVSRRGG
+5386 EHGVRHLLLVSRRGEAAEG
-5401 AAPGAVE
+5401 ASDLSVE
-5408 LAAELSGLGAEV
+5408 LAELGADV
-5420 TWAACDV
+5420 SWAACDV
-5427 ADREALAAVL
+5427 ADRDALAAVL
-5437 AGVPAEHPLTAV
+5437 AALPAEHPLKAV

-5456 DDGVVGSLTAERLSA
+5456 DDGIIGSLTSERLSA

-5479 AWHLHELTQDL
+5479 AWNLHELTADL
-5490 ELSAFVLF
+5490 DLSAFVLF

-5523 AAHRRAT
+5523 ATHRRAQ
-5530 GLAGTSLAWSL
+5530 GLAATSLAWGL
-5541 WSGVGGMGD
+5541 WTGVGGMGGD
-5550 ELGDGDRER
+5550 LADGDRER
-5559 IGRGG
+5559 INRGG
-5564 IGALTPET
+5564 IGVLSPET
-5572 GLALFDAARRTTD
+5572 GLALFDAARRTAE

-5592 LDLPALRA
+5592 LDLAALRA
-5600 RARTGPVPDL
+5600 QARSGMVPDL
-5610 LRGLVRGPARRAA
+5610 LRGLVRVPARRAA
-5623 TGRGAAGDGS
+5623 GQGATVDGS
-5633 AFRARLAALPAEERD
+5633 ALRTRLAALPAAEREQ
-5648 AALLAAVRAEVAAVL
+5648 ALLDMVRAEVAAVL
-5663 GHASTDE
+5663 GHASTAE
-5670 VPADRAFKEL
+5670 VSADRAFKEL

-5688 ELRNRLGATTGE
+5688 ELRNRLGAATGE

-5711 TPGALAAYLM
+5711 TPNALAAYLRT
-5721 AEVLGLSADE
+5721 EVLGLTGDGEAAE
-5731 HHTAD
+5731 AAAF
-5736 SPAPTTSPGA
+5736 PPVAALGTSFQD
-5746 PLHEDPIAIVGMSCR
+5746 DPIAIVGMSCR

-5776 AGGTDAISGFPHGR
+5776 VGGVDAISEFPRGR
-5790 GWDLEALYD
+5790 GWDLESLYD

-5857 DPASMRGSR
+5857 DPATLRGSR

-6005 HPVLAVVRGS
+6005 HPILAVVRGS
-6015 AVNQDGAS
+6015 AINQDGAS

-6034 QRVIRQALASAGL
+6034 QRVIRQALASGGL
-6047 SSDRIDAVEAHGT
+6047 SSDQIDVVEAHGT

-6074 ATYGRERAADEPLWL
+6074 ATYGRERGADEPLWL
-6089 GSVKSNMGH
+6089 GSIKSNMGH
-6098 TQAAAGVAGIIKMI
+6098 TQAAAGVAGVIKMI

-6129 TPHVDWSDGA
+6129 TPHVDWEDGA
-6139 VALLTESMPWP
+6139 VTLLTESVPWP

-6170 HTIIEQAPEDLA
+6170 HTIIEQAPDEVAMTATETGTA
-6182 PAAADGDRP
+6182 P
-6191 AHVLPYPISAKSADA
+6191 VLPYVLSAKSADA

-6215 AHLETTPEA
+6215 AHLAQTPEA
-6224 VPADVAYSLAT
+6224 GTCDLAYSLAT

-6243 AVVVAGDRDELL
+6243 AVVVADGREELL
-6255 RGLSA
+6255 RA
-6260 LVDGDPAPQ
+6260 LVALENGDVSAASVIH
-6269 GLTTGTV
+6269 GTV
-6276 GAGGAGKLAF
+6276 GAAGAGKLAF

-6296 GAGRE
+6296 GMGRE
-6301 LYGVQPVF
+6301 LHAAHPVF
-6309 AAALDAVCAELDPRL
+6309 AAALDAVCERLELPLKDALFGADAEL
-6324 EVPLKEV
+6324 
-6331 LFGKDATVLDRTE
+6331 LDRTE
-6344 FAQPAL
+6344 YTQPAL

-6363 YGVRPD
+6363 WGVKPD
-6369 FVSGHS
+6369 FLSGHS
-6375 IGEIAG
+6375 IGEIAA

-6387 LSLSDACEL
+6387 LSLDDACTL

-6404 QALPAGGV
+6404 QALPTGGV
-6412 MIAVQASEDEVLPLL
+6412 MIAVQASEDEVQPLL
-6427 SEGVGIASV
+6427 TDRVSIAAI
-6436 NGPQAVVVSGD
+6436 NGPNSVVIAGD
-6447 EDAAAVIAGAF
+6447 EDAAVKIAAAF
-6458 EAQGRKTKRLTVSH
+6458 PDRKTKRLTVSH

-6487 KVAEGLSFETPRIP
+6487 KVAEDLTYATPRIP
-6501 VVSNLTGAVVTDEMG
+6501 IVSCLTGALVTDEM
-6516 AADFWVRHVREA
+6516 ATADFWVRHVREA

-6562 LTDGH
+6562 LTRD
-6567 GAAGLVPAL
+6567 GAARFAPAL
-6576 RAARP
+6576 RTGRP
-6581 ESATL
+6581 EPETL
-6586 AAALAQ
+6586 NTALALA
-6592 VHVRGA
+6592 HTNGA

-6607 PTGARPAELPTYA
+6607 PIGARQVELPTYA
-6620 FQREW
+6620 FQRDW
-6625 YWLDSATGAQHTSGD
+6625 YWLDSAAGGQHAPGD
-6640 AAGLGLGATDHPLL
+6640 AAGFGLGTTDHPLL

-6664 GFLFTGRLSAATQPW
+6664 GFLFTGRLSTATHAW

-6698 LAVRAGDQVGCTDL
+6698 LAVRAGDQVGCDVL

-6738 DGSGRRA
+6738 DETGRRA
-6745 LSLYSRAEDSAAD
+6745 LSLYSRDEDSPAEE
-6758 LPWTRHATGVL
+6758 PWTRHATGVL
-6769 APATGGAAP
+6769 TTGATGATGDDAP
-6778 APAADLTAWPPAGA
+6778 APAPDLTVWPPAGA
-6792 ERVDLDG
+6792 EAVDIDG
-6799 LYDGLAAAG
+6799 LYAGLAAAG

-6817 LHSAWLH
+6817 LRSAWLH
-6824 GDAVYAEVDLD
+6824 GDAVYAEVSLD
-6835 EETAG
+6835 EETAAT
-6840 SADSFGLHPAL
+6840 ADWFGLHPAL
-6851 LDATLHAAGLGS
+6851 LDATLHAAGLGA
-6863 LVEDTGR
+6863 LVENTGQ

-6902 ALELADPAG
+6902 SLELADPAG
-6911 APVASVASLALR
+6911 APVASVESLALR

-6937 QDALFQVE
+6937 VESLFQVE
-6945 WTAVPVTPVPAAE
+6945 WTSVRLTPVPAAE
-6958 QRPWALLGDGHPA
+6958 QRPWALLADGHTG
-6971 LDAVGVRYQA
+6971 LDAVGVRYEA
-6981 HDSLTTLAEPSVV
+6981 HTGLADLAAPALVCVPLT
-6994 CLPLSA
+6994 A
-7000 VTGGEEVAGAV
+7000 VSDPQDVAGAV
-7011 HAETGRVL
+7011 HAETRRVL
-7019 ALLRQWLADE
+7019 ELLKEWLADD
-7029 RFTDSRL
+7029 RFADSRL

-7041 GAVAAVPGEG
+7041 GAVAAVPGEDV
-7051 PSDLVHAPVWGLVR
+7051 PDLVHAPVWGLLR

-7081 GSDAS
+7081 GTDAS
-7086 HRVLPAVLA
+7086 YRALPAVLA
-7095 SGESEVAVRGGEVL
+7095 SGESEVAVRGGSVL
-7109 VPRLARAGV
+7109 VPRLGRAATAGS
-7118 AVADETPAW
+7118 AAEWDAE
-7127 GGDGTVLVTGASGS
+7127 GTVLVTGASGS
-7141 LGALFARHLVTEHGV
+7141 LGGLFARHLVAEHGV
-7156 RRLLLVS
+7156 RHLLLVS
-7163 RRGGAAPGAVEL
+7163 RRGEAAEG
-7175 AAELSGLGA
+7175 AAELSAELAGLGA
-7184 EATWAACDVA
+7184 EVTWAACDVA
-7194 DREALAAVL
+7194 DRDALSAVL
-7203 AGVPAEHPLTAV
+7203 AAIPAEHPLKAV

-7224 GVVGSL
+7224 GVIGSL

-7242 VDAAWHLHELTRD
+7242 VDAAWNLHELTAD

-7274 GQANYAAANTF
+7274 GQANYAAGNVF

-7292 RRATGLAGTSLAWGL
+7292 RRAKGLAATSLAWGL
-7307 WSEVGGGMGAGL
+7307 WAEVGGMGGAL
-7319 DADEVARLGRGGVR
+7319 DAEEVSRLGRGGVN
-7333 ALTAPEGAVLFDT
+7333 ALSAAEGVALFD
-7346 ATATGRALLV
+7346 AASAAGQSLLV
-7356 PVKLDLP
+7356 PVKLDLA

-7368 AGSGML
+7368 AGTGML

-7382 RTPVRRTA
+7382 RTPARRAA
-7390 GSAEPGA
+7390 GVAGTPGT
-7397 DGAAALRERLTALA
+7397 DGAAELRSRLSGLS
-7411 PAARDEALLELVC
+7411 PAALDEALLELVC
-7424 GYVAGV
+7424 TYVAGV

-7485 AFLRGEL
+7485 EYLRDEL

-7506 LDRLEKTLVTSAPDD
+7506 LDRLEKTLVTSTPDS
-7521 AGRDRITERLQALLA
+7521 AGRDRITERLQALLT
-7536 AWNDARAAADGAPVD
+7536 AWSEVGDEASPAADPD
-7551 GADGADVAEALEDA
+7551 GAQVAEALESA

>member
-1 MGEVPMAGQASDQDK
+1 MADQAADQDK
-16 ILGYLKRVTADLHQT
+16 IIGYLKRVTADLHQT

-42 PEPIAIVGMSCR
+42 PEPIAIVGMACR

-59 ESPEALWDLVA
+59 QSPEDLWDLVS
-70 GGRDAVTDFPT
+70 GGRDAITDFPV

-92 ADPDRS
+92 ADPDQR

-106 GFLDRVGAFDAA
+106 GFLDGVGEFDAG

-145 ERAGIDPAALRG
+145 ERAGIDPVTLRG

-206 EGPAVTVD
+206 EGPAVTID
-214 TACSASL
+214 TACSSSL
-221 VALHLAVQALRGG
+221 VALHLAVQALRSG
-234 ECSLALAGGV
+234 ECSVALAGGV

-261 LAPDGRCKPFAE
+261 LAPDGRCKPFAD

-288 VERLSDARRNGHPVL
+288 VEKLSDARRQGHPVL
-303 ALVRGSAV
+303 AVVRGTAV

-343 AQVDAVEA
+343 AQVDVVEA

-374 RAEGRPLWLGSIK
+374 RPEGRPLWLGSIK

-397 GVAGIIKMVLAM
+397 GVAGIIKMVEAIR
-409 QHGVLP
+409 HGVLP
-415 ESLHIDRPSTAVDWT
+415 ESLHIDQPSSAVDWA
-430 TGDVELLTR
+430 TGAVQLLDR
-439 AVPWPETGQP
+439 SVPWPETGQP
-449 RRAGISSFGVSG
+449 RRAGVSSFGVSG

-469 QAPPADTPPVPADA
+469 QAPPAEPATS
-483 PRAPAQ
+483 R
-489 AAPEPGA
+489 PGGTGEDGTALAEAA
-496 TGPVPLPVSGHA
+496 TGPVPLLVSGHG
-508 DAGLQ
+508 DEGLR

-527 GLAADP
+527 ALADGP
-533 AGLTDLG
+533 AALTDLG
-540 YSLATGRTAL
+540 LSLATSRSAL
-550 DRRAVLFAD
+550 DRRAVLLPA
-559 DRERLLADLDALA
+559 DREGLLTDLDALA
-572 AGEQPATA
+572 AGEQPATG

-586 DGNTAF
+586 EGNTAF

-612 PVFAAAL
+612 PAFARAL
-619 DAVSDAL
+619 DEVRDAL
-626 DPHLRRPLY
+626 DEHLERPLY
-635 DVLFAAQGTPEAAL
+635 DVLFAEPGTAEEAL
-649 LDETE
+649 LDETA

-665 ALFRQ
+665 ALHRQ
-670 LEHWGVTPDFLI
+670 LEQWGVRPDFLI

-707 AARGRLMQDL
+707 AARGRLMQAL
-717 PAGGAMFAVEAT
+717 PTGGAMIAVEAT
-729 EDEVAPLLTDRVSV
+729 EEEVTPLLTDRISI
-743 AAVNGPRSV
+743 AAINGPRSV
-752 VVSGDEDAA
+752 VVSGDDHEATDL
-761 AAVAETLRARGRR
+761 AENLRARGRR

-781 HAFHSPRM
+781 HAFHSPLM
-789 DDMLGAF
+789 DDMLDAF
-796 REAAEAVAYAPP
+796 RAAAEAVTYAPP

-824 EICTADYWVRHVRG
+824 EICTADYWVRHVREA
-838 TVRFLD
+838 VRFLD
-844 GVRALGALGVTTFLE
+844 GIRGLAALGVTTFIE

-872 CLAPEDGAD
+872 CLGD
-881 REDAG
+881 EDA
-886 HDGADGQGAT
+886 HT
-896 RASARD
+896 
-902 GLRDAVFVPALR
+902 DAVFVPALR

-922 FAAAVARAHAH
+922 FAAAVARAHVH
-933 GVPVDWAAVFAGR
+933 GVRVDWSAVFAGR
-946 GATRVDLP
+946 AGARVELP
-954 TYAFQRHLYWPEP
+954 TYAFQRRLYWPEQL
-967 PTAWTGDVTAAGIGS
+967 TAWTGDVTAAGIGS
-982 ADHPLLGAAIA
+982 ADHPLLGAAIS

-1005 LSLTTH
+1005 LSLATH
-1011 PWLADHAVMDTVL
+1011 PWLADHTVMDTVL

-1051 QSPLVLPPHG
+1051 QAPLALPPHG
-1061 GVQVQ
+1061 GIQIQ
-1066 LSVGAPDADGR
+1066 LAVDAPDADGR
-1077 RALTLHSR
+1077 RSLTLHSR
-1085 PEDAADDTWGEGA
+1085 PEDAADDTWGEGT
-1098 WTRHATGLL
+1098 WTRHATGFL
-1107 APAPAAPDRE
+1107 APAARDTAR
-1117 TGGDLATWPPQGA
+1117 TGADLAVWPPQGA
-1130 TALPVDGLYEYLAGT
+1130 TAVPVEGLYEHLTAS

-1168 EVRLPE
+1168 EIRLPE
-1174 RAHAE
+1174 QAHAE

-1198 MGSLL
+1198 MGDLL
-1203 EATEHGRLPFAWSG
+1203 EDTEHGRLPFSWSG
-1217 VALHAVGARSLRVR
+1217 VTLHAVGARALRVR
-1231 LAPAGRDTVR
+1231 LAPAGQDTVS
-1241 VDLADEAG
+1241 VDLADETG
-1249 APVASVDSL
+1249 APVASVDAL
-1258 LLRPVSPDQVRAART
+1258 LLRPVTPDQVRAART
-1273 AFHDSLFRVDWT
+1273 TFHDSLFRVEWT
-1285 PLPLP
+1285 PLALP

-1298 RWALLGAAAA
+1298 RWALLDAAAA
-1308 GTRLAAVLPTAVSYA
+1308 GSRFTTVLPTAA
-1323 GLADLAAAVD
+1323 AHTGLAELAAAIE
-1333 AGGPVPQA
+1333 AGAPVPQA

-1346 PAAGATPATPVDAA
+1346 PAGGGTSRTPVDTA

-1365 ADALHHALELAQG
+1365 AAALHHALDLAQA
-1378 WLADDRFAT
+1378 WLADDRLAD
-1387 SRLVFT
+1387 SRLVFVS
-1393 THGAVA
+1393 HAAVA
-1399 TTSGSDVSD
+1399 TTAGSDVPD

-1426 DRFVLLDLDDREES
+1426 DRFVLIDLDDREES
-1440 LRALPAALAADEAQL
+1440 LRALPAALATGEPQL
-1455 ALREGRAVVPRLAR
+1455 ALREGRAVVPRLGR
-1469 VPALPAPEGHEAR
+1469 VPAVPAAEGQEAR

-1506 LVTVHGVRRLLLTS
+1506 LVTAHGVRRLLLTS

-1547 CDAADREALAALLA
+1547 CDAADRDALAALLDS
-1561 AVPADHPLTAVV
+1561 VPAAHPLTAVV

-1582 VLESLTPER
+1582 ILEALTPDR
-1591 VDRVLPAKVDAAV
+1591 VDHVLPAKVDAAV

-1631 GQANYAAANAF
+1631 GQANYAAANTF
-1642 LDALAQRRRA
+1642 LDALAHRRRA

-1663 LWAERSGM
+1663 LWAERSAM
-1671 TGDLADADLERI
+1671 TGDLADTDLERI
-1683 SRAGVAALSSAEG
+1683 ARAGVAALSSAEG

-1702 ARETG
+1702 ARAAGEP
-1707 GATAVPLHLDLA
+1707 TAVPMHLDLA
-1719 GLRQADAS
+1719 ALRQADAS
-1727 AVPPLLRGLVR
+1727 MVPPLLRGLVR
-1738 PAARRTA
+1738 PTARRA
-1745 AQAAAPADGLAERL
+1745 AADRGAAPADGLTERL

-1821 LPATLVFDYPTPH
+1821 LPATLVFDYPTPN

-1839 LRTALLGELGAPAAG
+1839 LRTELLGDLAAPTAPTTAGAQ
-1854 GTATPARAVA
+1854 AVA
-1864 DEPVAIVAM
+1864 DEPIAIVAM
-1873 ACRYPGGVTTPEDLW
+1873 SCRYPGGVSTPEELW
-1888 RLVAGSA
+1888 QLVAGSV

-1910 ALYDSDPG
+1910 GLYDSDPG
-1918 RAGTSYTREGG
+1918 RAGTSYTRTGG

-1953 PHQRLLLETSWEA
+1953 PHQRLLLETSWEV
-1966 FERAGIDPA
+1966 FERAGLDPA
-1975 SVRGSR
+1975 SMRGSR

-2018 GRVAY
+2018 GRISY

-2081 GLSTDGRCKSFSAAA
+2081 GLSTDGRCKSFSADA
-2096 DGTGWAEGAGMVLVE
+2096 DGTAWAEGAGMILVE

-2154 EALAHAGLT
+2154 EALAHAGLS
-2163 PAEVDV
+2163 AADVDA

-2186 ALLAAYGQDRPA
+2186 ALLATYGQDRPA

-2218 GAAGIIKMVEAM
+2218 GAAGIIKMVQAM
-2230 RHGVLPTSL
+2230 RHGVLPASL

-2247 VDWTAGAVSLLTES
+2247 IDWSAGAVELLTE
-2261 APWPETG
+2261 AAAWPETD
-2268 RPRRAGVS
+2268 RPRRAGIS

-2289 EQPPVDVEQLPVGIE
+2289 EQPPTGQHPDPDAPTDA
-2304 QLPADAEQPPAAGAP
+2304 PADADPARNAGAP
-2319 AAGTAEEHTPAA
+2319 EGA
-2331 DAPRETAPAGTPL
+2331 PL
-2344 PFVLAGRTPD
+2344 PYVLSGRTPE

-2364 AHLAERPAAALADVA
+2364 DHLVRHPDAHPADVA
-2379 YSLATGRTALDRRAA
+2379 FSLATTRTALDRRAA

-2399 RADLLTGLGA
+2399 RDGLLTALDA
-2409 LAEGRDHARLVRHD
+2409 LAADKDGARLVRHD
-2423 AGDGRLAVLFTGQ
+2423 IADGRLAVLFTGQ
-2436 GSQRPGM
+2436 GSQRPGT

-2458 DEVCAALDPHLERP
+2458 DEVCAALDPHLEQP
-2472 LKDVMFAPAGD
+2472 LKDVLFD
-2483 GNGDGDGD
+2483 DDDTRLN
-2491 AHGTPL
+2491 
-2497 DRTGYTQPALFAL
+2497 RTGHTQPALFAL

-2542 GVLSLPDAAV
+2542 GVLTLPDAAA

-2557 GRLMEALP
+2557 GRLMERLP
-2565 AAGAMIAIDATE
+2565 AGGAMIALTGTE

-2582 LLAGR
+2582 LLAGH

-2599 SSVVVSGDEGLAQ
+2599 SSVVISGDETLAL
-2612 EIADGFAARGRRT
+2612 EIAAEFERRGRRT
-2625 RRLTVSHA
+2625 KRLTVSHA

-2644 AFREVAASLTYHAPA
+2644 AFHDITASLTYHAPTI
-2659 VPVVT
+2659 PVVT
-2664 HLTGAVA
+2664 HLTGTVA
-2671 GDELRTPEHWV
+2671 GAELRTPEHWV
-2682 AHVREG
+2682 AHVREA

-2725 PEGVT
+2725 TATAGD
-2730 GAAFVPAL
+2730 ALFVPAL

-2747 LAAAIAAL
+2747 LTAAIAAL
-2755 HTRAVPVDW
+2755 HTRAVPLDW
-2764 SAYFAPAG
+2764 TAYFAATG

-2792 PAGFVGDVESAGLG
+2792 PAGHIGDVESAGLG

-2819 ADGEGLLLTGRL
+2819 ADGEGFLFTGRL

-2839 ADHAVMDTVLLPGT
+2839 ADHAVMGTVLLPGT
-2853 AFVEIAVRAGD
+2853 AFVELAIRAGD
-2864 QAGCDLLEELTLE
+2864 QAGCDVLEELTLE
-2877 TPLVLTPHTAVRLQ
+2877 APLILAPHTAVRLQ
-2891 VVVGAPD
+2891 IVVGAPD

-2904 LDLYSGAPDAA
+2904 LDLYSGDPDAA
-2915 ADEPWTRHASGVLAT
+2915 DDEPWTRHAAGVLAT
-2930 GAPRPG
+2930 GAPRPA

-2944 AGAEAVS
+2944 PGAEAVT
-2951 VDGLYEHLGHGGFA
+2951 VDGLYEHLGGGGFA

-2978 LDGDVYA
+2978 LGDDVYA

-2990 EDRGADAARF
+2990 DDRQAEAGRF

-3012 AVFVRPSPEG
+3012 ATFVQPSPDA
-3022 DRPAGLPFSWRG
+3022 DRQGRLPFSWRG

-3040 GATALR
+3040 GASALR
-3046 VRLTTGTDDA
+3046 VRLTADGADSV
-3056 LSLQVAD
+3056 SLQLAD
-3063 TAGAPVA
+3063 TTGAPVA
-3070 AVERLMVRPVSADAL
+3070 AVDHLVLRPVSADRLTA
-3085 AGATRTAFHESLFR
+3085 ASRTAHHESLFR
-3099 VDWATL
+3099 VEWATV
-3105 PLPAGTPDTRPGE
+3105 PLPSAPTAEDTP
-3118 TWAVLGTATGLPG
+3118 WAVVGPDADALPG
-3131 RAHADLPALAAALD
+3131 PVHADLAALGAALD
-3145 AGAPAPA
+3145 AGADAPA
-3152 YVLVPCPAADGRH
+3152 HVLAPCPPAGTGDA
-3165 PEDTLT
+3165 LT
-3171 PDAVRAATHRALAVV
+3171 TEAVRAAGHRALALV

-3195 ADSRL
+3195 AASRL
-3200 VFLTRGAVAT
+3200 VFVTRGAIAT
-3210 QGDRDLSDPVHAPV
+3210 QGDWDLTDPAHAAA
-3224 WGLVRTAQSE
+3224 WGLVRSAQSE

-3239 VLADLDAPGT
+3239 VLADLDTGT
-3249 DETLPALLAAAL
+3249 TGPDPTLLTAAL
-3261 AAGEPQF
+3261 ATGEPQF
-3268 AVRRGTVHAPRLAR
+3268 AIRRGTVHAPRLAR
-3282 VPAATA
+3282 IPTTTP

-3318 SEAPLEPGQVRVA
+3318 SEAPLEAGQVRVA

-3351 DPGSMGSE
+3351 DPGLMGSE
-3359 GAGTVLE
+3359 GAGTVVE
-3366 TGPGVTDLAPGDR
+3366 TGPGVTDLAAGDR

-3400 PMPAGWT
+3400 PMPEGWT

-3427 LAGLQRG
+3427 LAGLREG
-3434 ERLLVHAAAGGVGSA
+3434 ETLLVHAAAGGVGMA
-3449 AVQLARHWGAEVYAT
+3449 AVQLARHRGADVYAT
-3464 ASPAKWDALRGLGLT
+3464 ASPAKWDTLRGLGLT

-3487 TLDFEDSFR
+3487 TLDFEDTFR
-3496 TATGGRG
+3496 TATDGRG

-3535 DVRDPQDVAAAH
+3535 DVRDPREVAAAH
-3547 PGVRYQAFDLT
+3547 PGVGYQAFDLT

-3569 TALLALFESG
+3569 TELLGLFEAG
-3579 ALRPV
+3579 ALNPI
-3584 PVSSWDLRQAPE
+3584 PVSAWDLRQAPE

-3611 LTVPAAWDPEGTV
+3611 LTLPVAWNPQGTV

-3652 TSRRGEAA
+3652 TSRRGERA
-3660 AGAAELAAD
+3660 AGAAELAAE
-3669 LRALGAEVTV
+3669 LRALGADVTI

-3689 LAALLAGIPAA
+3689 LAALLDAIPAA
-3700 HPLTAVIHTAGVL
+3700 HPLTAVVHTAGVL
-3713 DDGITTALT
+3713 DDGIAEALT
-3722 PERLDRVLRPKA
+3722 SERLDTVLRPKA

-3741 ELTRGLDLADFV
+3741 DLTRRLDLADFV

-3787 GLAGTSLAWG
+3787 GLPGTSLGWG
-3797 LWADASGMTGEL
+3797 LWAEASGMTGEL

-3824 LTSAEGL
+3824 LSTEEGL

-3846 PMQLDLAPLRQADPG
+3846 PMQLDLAPLRQADAS
-3861 MVPALLRGLVRTP
+3861 MVPALLRGLVRAP

-3879 EATAGG
+3879 EAGAAR
-3885 TGTPLA
+3885 TGTPLV
-3891 EQLVRLPGNERD
+3891 EQLVRLPEPERD
-3903 ALLLDLVRDQ
+3903 TLLLDLVRDQ

-3947 RLGAAAGVRLPATL
+3947 RLGATAGVRLPATL
-3961 VFDYPTPTALAG
+3961 VFDYPTPTVLAAH
-3973 FLKDE
+3973 LKDE
-3978 LLGSEAAAA
+3978 LLGSEAAAEA
-3987 AALPRHPAGAV
+3987 AALPQHPAGAAD
-3998 EADDPIAIVAM
+3998 ADDPIAIIAM

-4023 WELLAEGRDGIAHLP
+4023 WELLAEGRDGIADLP
-4038 AERGWD
+4038 ADRGWD

-4072 FDPAFFGINPREALA
+4072 FDPGFFGINPREALA

-4109 PTGLRGRQVGV
+4109 PTGLRGGQVGV

-4189 SGECSLALAGGVTI
+4189 SGECSIALAGGVTI

-4231 ADGTAWGEGVGM
+4231 ADGTAWGEGIGM

-4252 RRNGHQ
+4252 RRNGHR

-4278 APNGPSQQRVIRQA
+4278 APNGPAQQRVIRQA
-4292 LAHAGLTAADVDAVE
+4292 LVNSGLNAAEVDAVE
-4307 AHGTGTTLGD
+4307 AHGTGTRLGD

-4332 PADRP
+4332 PEDRP

-4358 VIKMVQAM
+4358 IIKMVQAM
-4366 RHGVLPKTLHVD
+4366 RHGVLPRTLHVD

-4390 VSLLTEQRAWPQ
+4390 VSLLTEQRPWPE

-4428 DTAQAVGTAAA
+4428 DS
-4439 PVAPAPAAT
+4439 PAPAAAPAPVT
-4448 GTTTAT
+4448 SGTPA
-4454 AVPWH
+4454 APAALPWH
-4459 LSARTSEALRAQAA
+4459 LTARTPEALRAQGE
-4473 RLLAHLDADPAAEPA
+4473 RLLSHLDAHPDAEPA
-4488 AIGLTLATARA
+4488 AVGHSLATGRA
-4499 VFEQRATAVATDR
+4499 VFEHRATVVASDR
-4512 DGFRTALSALAEDR
+4512 DGFRAGLAALAEGR
-4526 PAAGLVR
+4526 TAAGLVR
-4533 GTPAPGG
+4533 GAPTAGG

-4554 DTGRE
+4554 GMGRE
-4559 LYDAFPAYAAALDA
+4559 LYDAHPVFAAALDA
-4573 VCDRLDLEHPL
+4573 VCEGMDLEPSL
-4584 KDVLFGTDGDLL
+4584 KGVLFGSDSGLL
-4596 DRTEYAQPALFA
+4596 DETRFTQPALFA

-4620 GVRPD
+4620 GVKPD

-4643 LSLDDACT
+4643 LSLEDACA

-4666 GAMIAVEAAEHEVLP
+4666 GVMIAVEASEAEVLP
-4681 LLTDRV
+4681 LLTDHV
-4687 GIAAV
+4687 SVAAI

-4699 VSGDE
+4699 IAGDE
-4704 AAAVAVAEA
+4704 DAATAVVTALT
-4713 FEAQGRRTKRL
+4713 GRKSKRL

-4730 HSPLMD
+4730 HSPHMD
-4736 GMLDGF
+4736 GMLDDF
-4742 REVVAGLSFAAPA
+4742 RRVVEGLSFAAPR
-4755 IPVVSC
+4755 IPIVSN
-4761 LTGALVSDETG
+4761 LTGGLIAEGEMGS
-4772 AADFWVRHV
+4772 ADFWVRHV

-4792 ALEAAGV
+4792 ALEAVGV
-4799 TTYLEL
+4799 TTYVEL
-4805 GPDGVLSAAAQACLA
+4805 GPDGVLSALAQDCLTQESA
-4820 DDTGAAAFTAVL
+4820 TRESAFAPAL
-4832 RAGRPESE
+4832 RAGRDEAE
-4840 TLVTALSTAHVRG
+4840 TLLSALSTAWVRG
-4853 TAVDWPAFY
+4853 ATLDPAAFY
-4862 APFGARRVDLPTYAF
+4862 APLGAGRVDLPTYAF
-4877 QRSPYWLD
+4877 QRTVHWLD
-4885 AGRAEGDVTAAG
+4885 AGRADGDVGAAG
-4897 LGPAD
+4897 LGTTD

-4907 AELELPDTDGHVL
+4907 AEVQLPDSDGHL
-4920 TGRLSLAGHPWLGD
+4920 FTGRLSLATHPWLGD
-4934 HRVLGSALLPG
+4934 HRVMGAALLPG

-4952 LRAGTHVGCEVLEE
+4952 LRAGDHVGCDLVDE

-4976 EQGAVQL
+4976 EQGGVQL
-4983 RLSLAAADGT
+4983 RLSVGAADP
-4993 AGRRALS
+4993 AARRRSLA

-5014 TRHAVGVL
+5014 TRHAAGVL
-5022 APGTG
+5022 AAGADPA
-5027 RTPEGLAEWPPAGAE
+5027 PQGLTEWPPAGAE
-5042 PVPVDGLYEGLAES
+5042 AVPVEGLYEGLADS
-5056 GFGYGPVFRGLRAAW
+5056 GFGYGPVFQGLRAAW
-5071 RDQDATYA
+5071 RHDGTYYA

-5102 AALHALG
+5102 AALHVLG
-5109 LGAADPGAGEGRLP
+5109 LGAADATEGRLP
-5123 FSWSGVS
+5123 FSWSGIR
-5130 LHAVGATALRVRL
+5130 LHAVGASELRVRL
-5143 APARTGEVALTVADA
+5143 TTARNGEVALTIADT

-5164 SVAGLALRAVGR
+5164 SVTGLALRAVGR
-5176 DRLDAVP
+5176 DRFATGP
-5183 DATRDALFRVAWTE
+5183 DQTRDALFRVEWTQSATGGTFDDWSMWGE
-5197 VAADGTAED
+5197 GDGTEAASVVSL
-5206 WRMLDE
+5206 LDP
-5212 ARVTG
+5212 TG
-5217 APAEHATALVVPC
+5217 DDL
-5230 TPRPGT
+5230 
-5236 DPVAAAHA
+5236 AAAVHA
-5244 ETARVL
+5244 ETGRAL
-5250 GLLQDRAADD
+5250 GILQEWAATDGPAD
-5260 ASAARLVFL
+5260 SRLVFL
-5269 TRGAVEAVAGEGVT
+5269 TRGAVEAVPGEGVP

-5288 AVRGLVRSARSENP
+5288 PVRGLVRSAQSENP
-5302 GRLVLVDVASD
+5302 GRIVLVDVD
-5313 ATDADVADALSAALA
+5313 VDADGDVREALAAALA
-5328 SGESEVAVRGGAV
+5328 SGESEVAVRDGAV
-5341 LVPRLARADVAVA
+5341 LVPRLVRAKATENAASEWDPA
-5354 DESPGAWG
+5354 
-5362 GDGTVLVT
+5362 GTVLVT

-5375 LGALFARHLVS
+5375 LGGLFARHLVT
-5386 EHGVRRLLLVSRRGG
+5386 EHGVRNLLLVSRRGG
-5401 AAPGAVE
+5401 AAEGASELSAE
-5408 LAAELSGLGAEV
+5408 LAGLGAEV
-5420 TWAACDV
+5420 SWAACDV
-5427 ADREALAAVL
+5427 ADRAALAAVL
-5437 AGVPAEHPLTAV
+5437 AAVPAEQPLTGV

-5456 DDGVVGSLTAERLSA
+5456 DDGVIGSLTGERLSA

-5479 AWHLHELTQDL
+5479 AWNLHELTRDL
-5490 ELSAFVLF
+5490 DLSAFVLF

-5523 AAHRRAT
+5523 AAHRNAQ
-5530 GLAGTSLAWSL
+5530 GLAGTSLAWGL
-5541 WSGVGGMGD
+5541 WTGVGGMG
-5550 ELGDGDRER
+5550 GDLAGGDRER
-5559 IGRGG
+5559 INRGG
-5564 IGALTPET
+5564 IGALAPET
-5572 GLALFDAARRTTD
+5572 GLALFDAARRTTE

-5592 LDLPALRA
+5592 LDLAALRA
-5600 RARTGPVPDL
+5600 QARAGMVPDL
-5610 LRGLVRGPARRAA
+5610 LRGLVRVPARRAA
-5623 TGRGAAGDGS
+5623 GQAATADGS
-5633 AFRARLAALPAEERD
+5633 ALITRLSALATADRD
-5648 AALLAAVRAEVAAVL
+5648 EALLDIVRTEVAAVL

-5670 VPADRAFKEL
+5670 VSADRAFKEL

-5688 ELRNRLGATTGE
+5688 ELRNRLGAATGQ

-5711 TPGALAAYLM
+5711 TPSALAAYLKT
-5721 AEVLGLSADE
+5721 EVLGLTGDGE
-5731 HHTAD
+5731 GETA
-5736 SPAPTTSPGA
+5736 GA
-5746 PLHEDPIAIVGMSCR
+5746 ATALPVTLGASFQDDPIAIVGMSCR

-5776 AGGTDAISGFPHGR
+5776 AGGIDAISEFPQGR
-5790 GWDLEALYD
+5790 GWDLDSLYD

-6015 AVNQDGAS
+6015 AINQDGAS

-6034 QRVIRQALASAGL
+6034 QRVIRQALASGGL
-6047 SSDRIDAVEAHGT
+6047 TSDQIDVVEAHGT

-6074 ATYGRERAADEPLWL
+6074 ATYGRERAADEPLRL
-6089 GSVKSNMGH
+6089 GSIKSNMGH
-6098 TQAAAGVAGIIKMI
+6098 TQAAAGVAGVIKMV
-6112 MAMRHGVLPKTL
+6112 MAMRHGILPRTL

-6129 TPHVDWSDGA
+6129 TPHVDWEDGA
-6139 VALLTESMPWP
+6139 VSLLTESMPWP

-6170 HTIIEQAPEDLA
+6170 HTIIEQAPDEPEANASSSATA
-6182 PAAADGDRP
+6182 PTP
-6191 AHVLPYPISAKSADA
+6191 ALPYVLSAKSADA
-6206 LRAQAARLR
+6206 LRGQAARLR
-6215 AHLETTPEA
+6215 ARLEEAPETGA
-6224 VPADVAYSLAT
+6224 TDVAYSLAT

-6243 AVVVAGDRDELL
+6243 AVVVTDDRQELL
-6255 RGLSA
+6255 RGLAA
-6260 LVDGDPAPQ
+6260 LENGD
-6269 GLTTGTV
+6269 LTTTTVTRGTL
-6276 GAGGAGKLAF
+6276 GAAGAGKLAF

-6296 GAGRE
+6296 GMGRE
-6301 LYGVQPVF
+6301 LYETHPVF
-6309 AAALDAVCAELDPRL
+6309 AAALDAVCERMDL

-6331 LFGKDATVLDRTE
+6331 LFGVDAGLLDRTG

-6363 YGVRPD
+6363 WGVRPD

-6375 IGEIAG
+6375 IGEIVA
-6381 AHVAGV
+6381 AHVSGV
-6387 LSLSDACEL
+6387 LSLDDACVL

-6404 QALPAGGV
+6404 QALPSGGV
-6412 MIAVQASEDEVLPLL
+6412 MVAVQASEDEVLPLL
-6427 SEGVGIASV
+6427 TDRVSVAAV
-6436 NGPQAVVVSGD
+6436 NGPGSVVIAGD
-6447 EDAAAVIAGAF
+6447 EDAASAVVAAF
-6458 EAQGRKTKRLTVSH
+6458 ADRKTKRLTVSH

-6487 KVAEGLSFETPRIP
+6487 KVVEGLSYGSPRIP
-6501 VVSNLTGAVVTDEMG
+6501 VVSNLTGALVTDGEMG
-6516 AADFWVRHVREA
+6516 TADFWVRHVREA
-6528 VRFLDGIRALEAA
+6528 VRFLDGVRTLEAA
-6541 GVTTYLELGPDGVL
+6541 GVTTYLELGPDGII

-6562 LTDGH
+6562 LTQDD
-6567 GAAGLVPAL
+6567 AARFAPAL
-6576 RAARP
+6576 RTARP
-6581 ESATL
+6581 EPETL
-6586 AAALAQ
+6586 NAALALA
-6592 VHVRGA
+6592 HTHGA
-6598 SVDWEAYFA
+6598 SVDWDGYFA
-6607 PTGARPAELPTYA
+6607 PTGARRIELPTYA
-6620 FQREW
+6620 FQRDW
-6625 YWLDSATGAQHTSGD
+6625 YWLDSAPTGQYAPGD
-6640 AAGLGLGATDHPLL
+6640 AAGFGLGTTDHPLL

-6664 GFLFTGRLSAATQPW
+6664 GYLFTGRLAAATHPW
-6679 LADHAVLGSVLLPG
+6679 LTDHAVLGSVLLPG

-6698 LAVRAGDQVGCTDL
+6698 LAVRAGDQVGCEVL

-6724 ERGGVQLRLSVAGA
+6724 ERAGIQLRLSLSGA
-6738 DGSGRRA
+6738 DESGRRA
-6745 LSLYSRAEDSAAD
+6745 LSLYSRDEDSPAD
-6758 LPWTRHATGVL
+6758 EPWTRHATGVL
-6769 APATGGAAP
+6769 ATGADAP
-6778 APAADLTAWPPAGA
+6778 TPPADLTTWPPAEA
-6792 ERVDLDG
+6792 EPVDIDG
-6799 LYDGLAAAG
+6799 LYEGLAAAG

-6817 LHSAWLH
+6817 LRAAWLH
-6824 GDAVYAEVDLD
+6824 GDAVYAEVSLD

-6840 SADSFGLHPAL
+6840 TADWFGLHPAL

-6863 LVEDTGR
+6863 LVENTGQ

-6902 ALELADPAG
+6902 SLELADPAG
-6911 APVASVASLALR
+6911 APVASVESLALR

-6937 QDALFQVE
+6937 HESLFQIE
-6945 WTAVPVTPVPAAE
+6945 WTPVPLTPAPAAE
-6958 QRPWALLGDGHPA
+6958 QRPWALLADGHPG
-6971 LDAVGVRYQA
+6971 LDAVGVRYET
-6981 HDSLTTLAEPSVV
+6981 HDGLGTLADPALICVPLPSPSTDAQDV
-6994 CLPLSA
+6994 PR
-7000 VTGGEEVAGAV
+7000 AV
-7011 HAETGRVL
+7011 HAATARVL
-7019 ALLRQWLADE
+7019 ELLKEWTADD
-7029 RFTDSRL
+7029 RFADSRL
-7036 LVLTR
+7036 LFLTR
-7041 GAVAAVPGEG
+7041 GAVAVVPGEDL
-7051 PSDLVHAPVWGLVR
+7051 PDLVHAPVWGLVR

-7081 GSDAS
+7081 GTEAS
-7086 HRVLPAVLA
+7086 YRALAAVLA
-7095 SGESEVAVRGGEVL
+7095 SGESEVAVREGAVL
-7109 VPRLARAGV
+7109 VPRLARASATG
-7118 AVADETPAW
+7118 APAAEW
-7127 GGDGTVLVTGASGS
+7127 GAEGTVLVTGASGS
-7141 LGALFARHLVTEHGV
+7141 LGGLFARHLVTEHGV
-7156 RRLLLVS
+7156 RNLLLVS
-7163 RRGGAAPGAVEL
+7163 RRGGAAEGASELSAEL
-7175 AAELSGLGA
+7175 AGLGA
-7184 EATWAACDVA
+7184 EVSWAACDVA
-7194 DREALAAVL
+7194 DRAALAAVL
-7203 AGVPAEHPLTAV
+7203 AAVPAEHPLTGV

-7224 GVVGSL
+7224 GVIGSL
-7230 TAERLSAVLRPK
+7230 SAERLSAVLRPK
-7242 VDAAWHLHELTRD
+7242 VDAAWNLHELTAG

-7292 RRATGLAGTSLAWGL
+7292 RNAQGLVATSLAWGL
-7307 WSEVGGGMGAGL
+7307 WAETGGMGDTLAAE
-7319 DADEVARLGRGGVR
+7319 DVSRLGRGGVN
-7333 ALTAPEGAVLFDT
+7333 ALTAAEGVALFD
-7346 ATATGRALLV
+7346 AAPATGRSLLV
-7356 PVKLDLP
+7356 PVKLDLA
-7363 ALRAQ
+7363 ALRVQ
-7368 AGSGML
+7368 AGAGML

-7382 RTPVRRTA
+7382 RTPTRRTA
-7390 GSAEPGA
+7390 GSTTAAGTDGGAE
-7397 DGAAALRERLTALA
+7397 LRERLSALS
-7411 PAARDEALLELVC
+7411 PAARDESLLELVC
-7424 GYVAGV
+7424 AYVAGV

-7485 AFLRGEL
+7485 EYLRDEL
-7492 WQDGAAAVP
+7492 WQHGAAAVP

-7506 LDRLEKTLVTSAPDD
+7506 LDRMEKTLVTSTPDS
-7521 AGRDRITERLQALLA
+7521 AGRDRITERLQALLT
-7536 AWNDARAAADGAPVD
+7536 AWSEATDAAADVPAEPD
-7551 GADGADVAEALEDA
+7551 GPDVAEALESA

>member
-1 MGEVPMAGQASDQDK
+1 MTNMGEVPMADQVADQDK
-16 ILGYLKRVTADLHQT
+16 IIGYLKRVTADLHQT

-42 PEPIAIVGMSCR
+42 PEPIAIVGMACR

-59 ESPEALWDLVA
+59 QSPEDLWDLVA
-70 GGRDAVTDFPT
+70 GGRDAITDFPT

-92 ADPDRS
+92 ADPDRR

-106 GFLDRVGAFDAA
+106 GFLDGVGEFDAA

-145 ERAGIDPAALRG
+145 ERAGIDPATLRG

-261 LAPDGRCKPFAE
+261 LAPDGRCKPFAD

-288 VERLSDARRNGHPVL
+288 VEKLSDARRLGHPVL
-303 ALVRGSAV
+303 AVVRGSAI

-343 AQVDAVEA
+343 AQVDVIEA

-374 RAEGRPLWLGSIK
+374 RPEGRPLWLGSIK

-397 GVAGIIKMVLAM
+397 GVAGIIKMVEAM
-409 QHGVLP
+409 RHGVLP
-415 ESLHIDRPSTAVDWT
+415 ESLHIDQPSSAVDWS

-469 QAPPADTPPVPADA
+469 QAPPAEAPDADA
-483 PRAPAQ
+483 KTEGTGTT
-489 AAPEPGA
+489 AAGSGGGNDAEAAAEGA
-496 TGPVPLPVSGHA
+496 TGPVPLLVSGQGD
-508 DAGLQ
+508 DALR
-513 AQAGRLA
+513 AQAARLA

-527 GLAADP
+527 ALAADP
-533 AGLTDLG
+533 ASLTDLG
-540 YSLATGRTAL
+540 FSLATSRSAL
-550 DRRAVLFAD
+550 DRRAVLFAA
-559 DRERLLADLDALA
+559 DREQLLADLDALA

-580 VVGAVG
+580 VLGAPG

-602 GMARELYATH
+602 GMGRELYATH
-612 PVFAAAL
+612 PGFARAL
-619 DAVSDAL
+619 DAVRDEL
-626 DPHLRRPLY
+626 DRHLERPLY
-635 DVLFAAQGTPEAAL
+635 DVLFAAEGTPEAAL
-649 LDETE
+649 LDATA
-654 HTQAALFAVEV
+654 HTQAALFAIEV
-665 ALFRQ
+665 ALYRQ
-670 LEHWGVTPDFLI
+670 LEQWGVTADFLI

-707 AARGRLMQDL
+707 AARGRLMQAL
-717 PAGGAMFAVEAT
+717 PAGGAMIAVEAT
-729 EDEVAPLLTDRVSV
+729 EDEVTPLLTDRVSI

-752 VVSGDEDAA
+752 VVSGDADAA
-761 AAVAETLRARGRR
+761 EEIADALRARGRR
-774 TKRLTVS
+774 AKRLTVS
-781 HAFHSPRM
+781 HAFHSPLM
-789 DDMLGAF
+789 DGMLDAF
-796 REAAEAVAYAPP
+796 REAAEAVSYAPP

-824 EICTADYWVRHVRG
+824 EICTADYWVRHVREA
-838 TVRFLD
+838 VRFHD
-844 GVRALGALGVTTFLE
+844 GVRGLAALGVTTFVE

-872 CLAPEDGAD
+872 CLAGDDD
-881 REDAG
+881 RD
-886 HDGADGQGAT
+886 
-896 RASARD
+896 
-902 GLRDAVFVPALR
+902 DAVFVPALR

-933 GVPVDWAAVFAGR
+933 GVRADWSAVFAGR

-954 TYAFQRHLYWPEP
+954 TYAFQRGHYWPEQ

-1005 LSLTTH
+1005 LSLATH
-1011 PWLADHAVMDTVL
+1011 PWLADHTVMDTVL
-1024 LPGTAFVELALRA
+1024 LPGTAFVELALQA

-1051 QSPLVLPPHG
+1051 QAPLALPPHG
-1061 GVQVQ
+1061 GVQIQ
-1066 LSVGAPDADGR
+1066 LAVGAPDTDGR

-1098 WTRHATGLL
+1098 WTRHATGFL
-1107 APAPAAPDRE
+1107 APAAARPAPHP
-1117 TGGDLATWPPQGA
+1117 GSDLATWPPQGA
-1130 TALPVDGLYEYLAGT
+1130 TAVPVEGLYEHLTAS

-1156 TGAWQRADEVFA
+1156 TAAWQRADEVFA

-1174 RAHAE
+1174 QAHAE

-1203 EATEHGRLPFAWSG
+1203 EDTEHGRLPFSWSG
-1217 VALHAVGARSLRVR
+1217 VSLRAVGARALRVR
-1231 LAPAGRDTVR
+1231 LAPAGQDTVR
-1241 VDLADEAG
+1241 VDLADESG
-1249 APVASVDSL
+1249 APVATVEAL
-1258 LLRPVSPDQVRAART
+1258 LLRPVTPDQVRAART
-1273 AFHDSLFRVDWT
+1273 AFHDSLFRVEWS
-1285 PLPLP
+1285 PLALP

-1298 RWALLGAAAA
+1298 QWALLGEA
-1308 GTRLAAVLPTAVSYA
+1308 GAGPRFTTVLPTAAAY
-1323 GLADLAAAVD
+1323 GDLAALAAAIE

-1341 VVVPL
+1341 VVVPV
-1346 PAAGATPATPVDAA
+1346 PAVAGPARATVDAA
-1360 LPAAV
+1360 LSGAV
-1365 ADALHHALELAQG
+1365 RDALHHALDLARA
-1378 WLADDRFAT
+1378 WLADARFDG
-1387 SRLVFT
+1387 SRLVFVT
-1393 THGAVA
+1393 EGAVA
-1399 TTSGSDVSD
+1399 TTAGSDVAD

-1440 LRALPAALAADEAQL
+1440 LRALPAALATAEAQL
-1455 ALREGRAVVPRLAR
+1455 ALREGRAVVPRLGR
-1469 VPALPAPEGHEAR
+1469 VPALPAAEGQQAR
-1482 PLDTDGTA
+1482 PLDADGTA

-1506 LVTVHGVRRLLLTS
+1506 LVTEHGVRRLLLTS

-1527 GAPELL
+1527 GAGELL
-1533 AELRALGAEVTLAA
+1533 AQLRALGAEVTLAA
-1547 CDAADREALAALLA
+1547 CDAADREALAALLDGI
-1561 AVPADHPLTAVV
+1561 PAEHPLTAVV

-1582 VLESLTPER
+1582 ILEALTPER
-1591 VDRVLPAKVDAAV
+1591 LDRVLPAKVDAAV
-1604 NLHELT
+1604 HLHELT
-1610 RGLDLAAFVL
+1610 RDADLAAFVL

-1631 GQANYAAANAF
+1631 GQANYAAANTF
-1642 LDALAQRRRA
+1642 LDALAHRRRA

-1671 TGDLADADLERI
+1671 TGDLADTDLERI

-1702 ARETG
+1702 ARATG
-1707 GATAVPLHLDLA
+1707 DATAVPMHLDLA
-1719 GLRQADAS
+1719 ALRQADAS
-1727 AVPPLLRGLVR
+1727 MVPPLLRGLVR
-1738 PAARRTA
+1738 PAARRAAA
-1745 AQAAAPADGLAERL
+1745 AQGAAPADGLTERL

-1821 LPATLVFDYPTPH
+1821 LPATLVFDYPTPN

-1839 LRTALLGELGAPAAG
+1839 LRTELLGDQAAQAPA
-1854 GTATPARAVA
+1854 TATAATARAVA
-1864 DEPVAIVAM
+1864 DEPIAIVAM
-1873 ACRYPGGVTTPEDLW
+1873 SCRYPGGVSTPEELW
-1888 RLVAGSA
+1888 QLVAGSA

-1975 SVRGSR
+1975 AMRGSR

-2018 GRVAY
+2018 GRISY

-2081 GLSTDGRCKSFSAAA
+2081 GLSTDGRCKSFSADA
-2096 DGTGWAEGAGMVLVE
+2096 DGTGWAEGAGMILVE

-2163 PAEVDV
+2163 TADVDA

-2186 ALLAAYGQDRPA
+2186 ALLATYGQNRPA

-2218 GAAGIIKMVEAM
+2218 GAAGIIKMVQAM
-2230 RHGVLPTSL
+2230 RHGVLPASL

-2247 VDWTAGAVSLLTES
+2247 IDWSAGAVELLTES
-2261 APWPETG
+2261 AAWPETG
-2268 RPRRAGVS
+2268 RPRRAGIS

-2289 EQPPVDVEQLPVGIE
+2289 EAPAADQDTDAAAHADAG
-2304 QLPADAEQPPAAGAP
+2304 PADAAGV
-2319 AAGTAEEHTPAA
+2319 
-2331 DAPRETAPAGTPL
+2331 PAGTPL
-2344 PFVLAGRTPD
+2344 PFLLSGRTPD

-2364 AHLAERPAAALADVA
+2364 DHLAQHPEAAPADVA
-2379 YSLATGRTALDRRAA
+2379 LSLATTRTALDRRAA
-2394 VVAAD
+2394 VVAPD
-2399 RADLLTGLGA
+2399 RDGLLTGLAA
-2409 LAEGRDHARLVRHD
+2409 LAEGRDSARLVRHD
-2423 AGDGRLAVLFTGQ
+2423 AADGRLAVLFTGQ

-2443 GRELYAAHPVFAAAL
+2443 GRELYAAYPAFAAAL
-2458 DEVCAALDPHLERP
+2458 DEVCAALDPHLGQP
-2472 LKDVMFAPAGD
+2472 LKDVLFD
-2483 GNGDGDGD
+2483 EDDTLLN
-2491 AHGTPL
+2491 
-2497 DRTGYTQPALFAL
+2497 RTGHTQPALFAL
-2510 ETALYRLVESWGVRP
+2510 ETALYRLVETWGVRP

-2542 GVLSLPDAAV
+2542 GVLSLPDAAA

-2557 GRLMEALP
+2557 GRLMEELP
-2565 AAGAMIAIDATE
+2565 QGGAMIALTATE

-2582 LLAGR
+2582 LLAGH

-2599 SSVVVSGDEGLAQ
+2599 SAVVISGEETLAL
-2612 EIADGFAARGRRT
+2612 EIAAEFERRGRRT
-2625 RRLTVSHA
+2625 KRLTVSHA

-2644 AFREVAASLTYHAPA
+2644 AFRDVAASLTYHAPA
-2659 VPVVT
+2659 IPVVT

-2671 GDELRTPEHWV
+2671 GDELRTPQHWV
-2682 AHVREG
+2682 SHVREA
-2688 VRFLDGIRTLD
+2688 VRFLDGIRTLE

-2714 LSGLGRDCLTD
+2714 LSGLGRDCLTETD
-2725 PEGVT
+2725 GESGNGTSGDTDAV
-2730 GAAFVPAL
+2730 FVPAL

-2747 LAAAIAAL
+2747 VAAAVAAL
-2755 HTRAVPVDW
+2755 HTRAVPLDW
-2764 SAYFAPAG
+2764 PAYFAATG
-2772 ARRTDLPTYAFQR
+2772 ARRTALPTYAFQR

-2792 PAGFVGDVESAGLG
+2792 PAGYVGDVESAGLG

-2819 ADGEGLLLTGRL
+2819 ADGEGFLFTGRL

-2839 ADHAVMDTVLLPGT
+2839 ADHAVMGTVLLPGT
-2853 AFVEIAVRAGD
+2853 AFVELAVRAGD
-2864 QAGCDLLEELTLE
+2864 QAGCDVLEELTLE
-2877 TPLVLTPHTAVRLQ
+2877 APLVLTPHSAVRVQ
-2891 VVVGAPD
+2891 IVVGAPD
-2898 RDGRRT
+2898 QDGRRT
-2904 LDLYSGAPDAA
+2904 LDLYSGDPDAA
-2915 ADEPWTRHASGVLAT
+2915 DDEPWTRHAAGVLAS
-2930 GAPRPG
+2930 GAPRPA

-2944 AGAEAVS
+2944 PGAEAVA
-2951 VDGLYEHLGHGGFA
+2951 VDGLYEHLGRGGFA

-2978 LDGDVYA
+2978 LGGDVYA

-2990 EDRGADAARF
+2990 DDRHAEATRF

-3012 AVFVRPSPEG
+3012 ATFVSTDG
-3022 DRPAGLPFSWRG
+3022 DRQAGLPFSWRG

-3040 GATALR
+3040 GASALR
-3046 VRLTTGTDDA
+3046 VRLTADGDDT
-3056 LSLQVAD
+3056 LRLQLAD
-3063 TAGAPVA
+3063 TTGAPVA
-3070 AVERLMVRPVSADAL
+3070 TVDHLIVRPVSADRL
-3085 AGATRTAFHESLFR
+3085 AGASRAAYHESLFR
-3099 VDWATL
+3099 IEWATV
-3105 PLPAGTPDTRPGE
+3105 PLPPGAADDPATP
-3118 TWAVLGTATGLPG
+3118 WAVIDAGPASGTGSAAALPG
-3131 RAHADLPALAAALD
+3131 PVHADLVALGAALD

-3152 YVLVPCPAADGRH
+3152 YVLAPCPSAPARA
-3165 PEDTLT
+3165 LT
-3171 PDAVRAATHRALAVV
+3171 PDAVRAATHRALALV

-3195 ADSRL
+3195 AASRL
-3200 VFLTRGAVAT
+3200 VFVTRGAVAT
-3210 QGDRDLSDPVHAPV
+3210 QGDWDLADPVHAPV
-3224 WGLVRTAQSE
+3224 WGLVRSAQSE

-3239 VLADLDAPGT
+3239 VLADLDGDTPA
-3249 DETLPALLAAAL
+3249 ETLAAAL
-3261 AAGEPQF
+3261 AGGEPQL
-3268 AVRRGTVHAPRLAR
+3268 AIRRGTVHAPRLAR
-3282 VPAATA
+3282 VPATTP
-3288 LTPPADGSAWRMDI
+3288 LTPPADGTAWRMDI

-3351 DPGSMGSE
+3351 DPGLMGSE
-3359 GAGTVLE
+3359 GAGTVVE

-3400 PMPAGWT
+3400 PMPEGWT

-3417 FMTAYYALHD
+3417 FMTAYYALSD
-3427 LAGLQRG
+3427 LGGLREG
-3434 ERLLVHAAAGGVGSA
+3434 ETLLVHAAAGGVGMA
-3449 AVQLARHWGAEVYAT
+3449 AVQLARHWGADVYAT
-3464 ASPAKWDALRGLGLT
+3464 ASPAKWDTLRGLGLT

-3487 TLDFEDSFR
+3487 TLDFEETFR
-3496 TATGGRG
+3496 TATDGRG

-3535 DVRDPQDVAAAH
+3535 DVRDPRDVAAAH
-3547 PGVRYQAFDLT
+3547 PGVSYQAFDLT

-3569 TALLALFESG
+3569 TELLGLFETG
-3579 ALRPV
+3579 ALNPI
-3584 PVSSWDLRQAPE
+3584 PVSAWDLRQAPE
-3596 AFRYLSQARHTGKIV
+3596 AFRYLSQARHVGKIV
-3611 LTVPAAWDPEGTV
+3611 LTVPADWNPDGTV

-3641 VTVRGARRLVL
+3641 VTVRGARRLIL

-3660 AGAAELAAD
+3660 AGAAELAAE
-3669 LRALGAEVTV
+3669 LRALGAHVTV
-3679 AACDAADRDA
+3679 AACDAADREA
-3689 LAALLAGIPAA
+3689 LAALLASVPAE
-3700 HPLTAVIHTAGVL
+3700 HPLTAVVHTAGVL
-3713 DDGITTALT
+3713 DDGIAEALT
-3722 PERLDRVLRPKA
+3722 PQRIDHVLRPKA

-3741 ELTRGLDLADFV
+3741 ELTRHHDLADFV

-3787 GLAGTSLAWG
+3787 GLPGTSLGWG
-3797 LWADASGMTGEL
+3797 LWAEASGMTGEL

-3824 LTSAEGL
+3824 LSSEEGL
-3831 ALLDTAHRTG
+3831 ALLDTAHHTG

-3846 PMQLDLAPLRQADPG
+3846 PMQLDLAPLRQADAD
-3861 MVPALLRGLVRTP
+3861 MVPALLRGLVRAP
-3874 ARRAV
+3874 ARRAAP
-3879 EATAGG
+3879 ATAAG
-3885 TGTPLA
+3885 TGTPLV

-3947 RLGAAAGVRLPATL
+3947 RLGATAGVRLPATL
-3961 VFDYPTPTALAG
+3961 VFDYPTPTVLAG
-3973 FLKDE
+3973 YLKDE

-3987 AALPRHPAGAV
+3987 ALTVRSAAA

-4038 AERGWD
+4038 EDRGWD

-4062 EGGFVYDAHH
+4062 EGGFFYDAHH

-4109 PTGLRGRQVGV
+4109 PTGLRGAQVGV

-4159 TFGFE
+4159 TLGFE

-4189 SGECSLALAGGVTI
+4189 AGECSLALAGGVTI

-4231 ADGTAWGEGVGM
+4231 ADGTAWGEGAGM

-4252 RRNGHQ
+4252 RRNGHP

-4292 LAHAGLTAADVDAVE
+4292 LANAGLASADVDAVE
-4307 AHGTGTTLGD
+4307 AHGTGTRLGD

-4337 LWLGSIKSN
+4337 LWLGSVKSN

-4358 VIKMVQAM
+4358 IIKMVQAM
-4366 RHGVLPKTLHVD
+4366 RHGILPETLHVD

-4390 VSLLTEQRAWPQ
+4390 VSLLTEQRPWPE

-4428 DTAQAVGTAAA
+4428 EVPVTAA
-4439 PVAPAPAAT
+4439 VPAA
-4448 GTTTAT
+4448 A
-4454 AVPWH
+4454 AALPWH
-4459 LSARTSEALRAQAA
+4459 LSARTPEALRAQGE
-4473 RLLAHLDADPAAEPA
+4473 RLLSHVEAHPHTPPTD
-4488 AIGLTLATARA
+4488 IGHSLATGRA
-4499 VFEQRATAVATDR
+4499 VFEHRATVVAEDL
-4512 DGFRTALSALAEDR
+4512 DGFRTGLAALAAGR
-4526 PAAGLVR
+4526 SATGLVQ
-4533 GTPAPGG
+4533 GSTGAG

-4554 DTGRE
+4554 GTGRE
-4559 LYDAFPAYAAALDA
+4559 LYDAFPVFASALDA
-4573 VCDRLDLEHPL
+4573 VCERMELPL
-4584 KDVLFGTDGDLL
+4584 KEVLFGDDAPVL
-4596 DRTEYAQPALFA
+4596 DRTEYTQPALFA
-4608 VEVALFRLLESW
+4608 VEVALFRLVESW
-4620 GVRPD
+4620 GVKPD
-4625 FVSGHSIGEIAAA
+4625 FLSGHSIGEIAAA

-4643 LSLDDACT
+4643 LSLEDACV
-4651 LVAARGRLMQALPAG
+4651 LVAARGRLMQALPSG
-4666 GAMIAVEAAEHEVLP
+4666 GVMIAVQASEDEVLP

-4687 GIAAV
+4687 SIAAV

-4699 VSGDE
+4699 VAGDE
-4704 AAAVAVAEA
+4704 DAAVAVAEA
-4713 FEAQGRRTKRL
+4713 FPDRKSKRL

-4730 HSPLMD
+4730 HSPHMD
-4736 GMLDGF
+4736 GMLADF
-4742 REVVAGLSFAAPA
+4742 RQVVEGLSFEAPR
-4755 IPVVSC
+4755 IPVVSN
-4761 LTGALVSDETG
+4761 LTGALVTDEM
-4772 AADFWVRHV
+4772 AAPDFWVRHV
-4781 REAVRFLDGVR
+4781 RDAVRFLDGIR
-4792 ALEAAGV
+4792 ALEAVGV
-4799 TTYLEL
+4799 TTYVEL
-4805 GPDGVLSAAAQACLA
+4805 GPDGVLSAMAQACLT
-4820 DDTGAAAFTAVL
+4820 DDTGSAAFAPAL
-4832 RAGRPESE
+4832 RAGRPEAE
-4840 TLVTALSTAHVRG
+4840 TLLSALSTAYVRG
-4853 TAVDWPAFY
+4853 TDVDWPAFY
-4862 APFGARRVDLPTYAF
+4862 APLGGRRVDLPTYAF
-4877 QRSPYWLD
+4877 QRSVYWLD
-4885 AGRAEGDVTAAG
+4885 AGRADGDVTAAG
-4897 LGPAD
+4897 LGTAD

-4907 AELELPDTDGHVL
+4907 AEVQLPDSDGHL
-4920 TGRLSLAGHPWLGD
+4920 FTGRLSLTTHPWLGD
-4934 HRVLGSALLPG
+4934 HRVMGSALLPG

-4952 LRAGTHVGCEVLEE
+4952 LRAGEHVGCDMVDE

-4976 EQGAVQL
+4976 EHGGVQL
-4983 RLSLAAADGT
+4983 RLSVTAADSS
-4993 AGRRALS
+4993 GRRRGLT
-5000 LHSRPEGADPDAPW
+5000 LHSRHEGVDPDAPW
-5014 TRHAVGVL
+5014 TRHAVGAL
-5022 APGTG
+5022 ATG
-5027 RTPEGLAEWPPAGAE
+5027 ADPAPQGLTEWPPAGAVA
-5042 PVPVDGLYEGLAES
+5042 VPVEGLYEGLADS
-5056 GFGYGPVFRGLRAAW
+5056 GFGYGPVFQGLRAAW
-5071 RDQDATYA
+5071 RQGDAHYV
-5079 EVALPDGAAA
+5079 EVALPEGA
-5089 EAARFGLHPALLD
+5089 EDDAARFGLHPALLD

-5109 LGAADPGAGEGRLP
+5109 LRTEDAASTEGRLP

-5130 LHAVGATALRVRL
+5130 LHAVGASALRVRL
-5143 APARTGEVALTVADA
+5143 TTARNGEVALTIADA

-5164 SVAGLALRAVGR
+5164 SVAGLALRSVSR
-5176 DRLDAVP
+5176 DQLDTAP
-5183 DATRDALFRVAWTE
+5183 DLTRDALFRLEWTE
-5197 VAADGTAED
+5197 TAGGGSFDDWQMLDQADGT
-5206 WRMLDE
+5206 
-5212 ARVTG
+5212 
-5217 APAEHATALVVPC
+5217 PAALVVPC
-5230 TPRPGT
+5230 VEPTAGDVAGT
-5236 DPVAAAHA
+5236 VHA

-5250 GLLQDRAADD
+5250 ALLKDWPADERSED
-5260 ASAARLVFL
+5260 ARLVFL
-5269 TRGAVEAVAGEGVT
+5269 TRGALAAVPGEGVS

-5288 AVRGLVRSARSENP
+5288 PVWGLVRSAQSENP
-5302 GRLVLVDVASD
+5302 GRFVLVDIDAESD
-5313 ATDADVADALSAALA
+5313 LADGLSAALA

-5341 LVPRLARADVAVA
+5341 LVPRLARAAVA
-5354 DESPGAWG
+5354 ADAASEWDA
-5362 GDGTVLVT
+5362 DGTVLVT

-5375 LGALFARHLVS
+5375 LGGLFARHLVAG
-5386 EHGVRRLLLVSRRGG
+5386 HGVRRLLLVSRRG
-5401 AAPGAVE
+5401 E
-5408 LAAELSGLGAEV
+5408 AAELSAELAGLGAEV
-5420 TWAACDV
+5420 SWAACDV
-5427 ADREALAAVL
+5427 ADRDALAAVL
-5437 AGVPAEHPLTAV
+5437 AGIPAEHPLTAV

-5479 AWHLHELTQDL
+5479 AWNLHELTRDL
-5490 ELSAFVLF
+5490 DLSAFVLF

-5523 AAHRRAT
+5523 AAHRRAE
-5530 GLAGTSLAWSL
+5530 GLAATSFAWGL
-5541 WSGVGGMGD
+5541 WTGVGGMGGD
-5550 ELGDGDRER
+5550 LADGDRDR
-5559 IGRGG
+5559 MNRGG
-5564 IGALTPET
+5564 IGALAPET
-5572 GLALFDAARRTTD
+5572 GLALFDAARRTD
-5585 PLLVPLP
+5585 EPLLVPLP
-5592 LDLPALRA
+5592 LDLAALRA
-5600 RARTGPVPDL
+5600 QARTGPVPDL
-5610 LRGLVRGPARRAA
+5610 LRGLVRVPARRAA
-5623 TGRGAAGDGS
+5623 GQGATADGS
-5633 AFRARLAALPAEERD
+5633 ALRTRLSALPAEERE
-5648 AALLAAVRAEVAAVL
+5648 ATLLETVRAEVAAVL
-5663 GHASTDE
+5663 GHTSTDE

-5688 ELRNRLGATTGE
+5688 ELRNRLGAAIGE

-5711 TPGALAAYLM
+5711 TPGALAAYLRT
-5721 AEVLGLSADE
+5721 EVLGLSLAADE
-5731 HHTAD
+5731 AAAAAAGAT
-5736 SPAPTTSPGA
+5736 PASLGA
-5746 PLHEDPIAIVGMSCR
+5746 ALHDDPIAIVGMSCR

-5776 AGGTDAISGFPHGR
+5776 VGGVDAISEFPQGR
-5790 GWDLEALYD
+5790 GWDLESLYD

-5857 DPASMRGSR
+5857 DPATMRGSR
-5866 TGVFAGIMYHD
+5866 TGVFAGVMYHD

-5931 WAIQALRNGEC
+5931 WAIQALRGGEC

-6015 AVNQDGAS
+6015 AINQDGAS

-6034 QRVIRQALASAGL
+6034 QRVIRQALASGGL
-6047 SSDRIDAVEAHGT
+6047 TSEQIDVVEAHGT

-6089 GSVKSNMGH
+6089 GSIKSNMGH

-6129 TPHVDWSDGA
+6129 TPHVEWEDGA
-6139 VALLTESMPWP
+6139 VTLLTENMPWP

-6170 HTIIEQAPEDLA
+6170 HTIIEQAPDE
-6182 PAAADGDRP
+6182 AAVTAAESNGVP
-6191 AHVLPYPISAKSADA
+6191 VLPFVLSARSADA
-6206 LRAQAARLR
+6206 LRGQTARLR
-6215 AHLETTPEA
+6215 AHLEDSAELNA
-6224 VPADVAYSLAT
+6224 SDVAYSLAT

-6243 AVVVAGDRDELL
+6243 AAVVAGDREELL
-6255 RGLSA
+6255 RGLQALENGDLANSA
-6260 LVDGDPAPQ
+6260 VTRGSVSA
-6269 GLTTGTV
+6269 
-6276 GAGGAGKLAF
+6276 AGAGKLAF

-6296 GAGRE
+6296 GMGRE
-6301 LYGVQPVF
+6301 LYEIHPVF
-6309 AAALDAVCAELDPRL
+6309 AAALDAVCERMEL
-6324 EVPLKEV
+6324 PLKEV
-6331 LFGKDATVLDRTE
+6331 LFGDDAAVLDRTE
-6344 FAQPAL
+6344 YTQPAL
-6350 FAVEVALFRLLES
+6350 FAVEVALFRLVES
-6363 YGVRPD
+6363 WGVKPD
-6369 FVSGHS
+6369 FLAGHS
-6375 IGEIAG
+6375 IGEIAA

-6387 LSLSDACEL
+6387 LSLDDACAL

-6404 QALPAGGV
+6404 QELPAGGV

-6427 SEGVGIASV
+6427 TGRVSIAAV
-6436 NGPQAVVVSGD
+6436 NGPRSVVIAGD
-6447 EDAAAVIAGAF
+6447 EDAATAVVEAF
-6458 EAQGRKTKRLTVSH
+6458 PDRKSKRLTVSH

-6487 KVAEGLSFETPRIP
+6487 QVVEGLSFGAPRIP
-6501 VVSNLTGAVVTDEMG
+6501 VVSNLTGALVTDEMG
-6516 AADFWVRHVREA
+6516 SAEFWVRHVREA
-6528 VRFLDGIRALEAA
+6528 VRFLDGVRALEDA

-6555 SALAQDC
+6555 SAMAQDC
-6562 LTDGH
+6562 LTEDGARFAPALRTGRPEPETLSTALALVHTH
-6567 GAAGLVPAL
+6567 GAA
-6576 RAARP
+6576 
-6581 ESATL
+6581 
-6586 AAALAQ
+6586 
-6592 VHVRGA
+6592 
-6598 SVDWEAYFA
+6598 VDWAAYFA
-6607 PTGARPAELPTYA
+6607 PTGARQVELPTYA
-6620 FQREW
+6620 FQRDW
-6625 YWLDSATGAQHTSGD
+6625 YWLDSAPTAQNTPGD
-6640 AAGLGLGATDHPLL
+6640 AAGFGLGTTDHPLL

-6664 GFLFTGRLSAATQPW
+6664 GYLFTGRLSSATQPW

-6698 LAVRAGDQVGCTDL
+6698 LAIRAGDQVGCDVL

-6738 DGSGRRA
+6738 DDSGRRS
-6745 LSLYSRAEDSAAD
+6745 LSLHSRDEDSPAD
-6758 LPWTRHATGVL
+6758 EPWTRHATGVL
-6769 APATGGAAP
+6769 TTGDAP
-6778 APAADLTAWPPAGA
+6778 APAADLTVWPPAGA
-6792 ERVDLDG
+6792 EPVDIDG
-6799 LYDGLAAAG
+6799 LYEGLAAAG

-6817 LHSAWLH
+6817 LRSAWLH
-6824 GDAVYAEVDLD
+6824 GDAVYAEVSLD
-6835 EETAG
+6835 EETAEA
-6840 SADSFGLHPAL
+6840 ADGFGLHPAL
-6851 LDATLHAAGLGS
+6851 LDATLHAAGLGE
-6863 LVEDTGR
+6863 LVEKTGQ
-6870 GRLPFAWSGV
+6870 GRLPFAWSGI

-6911 APVASVASLALR
+6911 APVASVDSLVLR

-6937 QDALFQVE
+6937 PESLFEVE
-6945 WTAVPVTPVPAAE
+6945 WTAVPLTPVSASE
-6958 QRPWALLGDGHPA
+6958 QRPWALLGDGHSG
-6971 LDAVGVRYQA
+6971 LDAVGVRYEA
-6981 HDSLTTLAEPSVV
+6981 HDGALATLADAALV
-6994 CLPLSA
+6994 CVPLVP
-7000 VTGGEEVAGAV
+7000 VTGEDEVADAV
-7011 HAETGRVL
+7011 HAATGRVL
-7019 ALLRQWLADE
+7019 ALLKEWLADD
-7029 RFTDSRL
+7029 RFADARL
-7036 LVLTR
+7036 LFLTR
-7041 GAVAAVPGEG
+7041 GAVPAVPGEG
-7051 PSDLVHAPVWGLVR
+7051 VSDLVHAAVWGLVR

-7070 NPGRIVLADTD
+7070 NPGRFVLADTD
-7081 GSDAS
+7081 GTDAAY
-7086 HRVLPAVLA
+7086 RALPAVVA
-7095 SGESEVAVRGGEVL
+7095 SGESEVAVRGGAVL
-7109 VPRLARAGV
+7109 VPRLARA
-7118 AVADETPAW
+7118 AVAADAATEWDA
-7127 GGDGTVLVTGASGS
+7127 DGTVLVTGASGS
-7141 LGALFARHLVTEHGV
+7141 LGGLFARHLVAEHGV

-7163 RRGGAAPGAVEL
+7163 RRGE
-7175 AAELSGLGA
+7175 AAELSAELTGLGA
-7184 EATWAACDVA
+7184 EVSWAACDVA

-7203 AGVPAEHPLTAV
+7203 KAVPAEHPLTAV

-7242 VDAAWHLHELTRD
+7242 VDAAWNLHELTRD
-7255 LDLSAFV
+7255 LGLSAFV

-7274 GQANYAAANTF
+7274 GQANYAAGNVF
-7285 LDALAAH
+7285 LDALAAQ
-7292 RRATGLAGTSLAWGL
+7292 RRAQSLAATSLAWGL
-7307 WSEVGGGMGAGL
+7307 WAEAGGMGGTL
-7319 DADEVARLGRGGVR
+7319 DTEDVSRLGRGGVN
-7333 ALTAPEGAVLFDT
+7333 ALTAAEGVALFDA
-7346 ATATGRALLV
+7346 ATATGQPLLV
-7356 PVKLDLP
+7356 PVKLDLA
-7363 ALRAQ
+7363 ALRA
-7368 AGSGML
+7368 AASGGML

-7382 RTPVRRTA
+7382 RTPARRAAGATA
-7390 GSAEPGA
+7390 ANTDGGAE
-7397 DGAAALRERLTALA
+7397 LRERLTGLS

-7424 GYVAGV
+7424 TYVAGV

-7485 AFLRGEL
+7485 EFLKDEL

-7506 LDRLEKTLVTSAPDD
+7506 LDRLEKSLVTSTPDD

-7536 AWNDARAAADGAPVD
+7536 AWSEAGEQATAAPDSDGP
-7551 GADGADVAEALEDA
+7551 DVAEALESA

>member
-1 MGEVPMAGQASDQDK
+1 MTNMGEVPMAGQASDQDK

-42 PEPIAIVGMSCR
+42 PEPIAIVGMACR
-54 FPGGI
+54 FPSGI
-59 ESPEALWDLVA
+59 ESPEDLWELVA
-70 GGRDAVTDFPT
+70 GGRDAITDFPT

-92 ADPDRS
+92 ADPGRS

-106 GFLDRVGAFDAA
+106 GFLDRVGEFDAG

-206 EGPAVTVD
+206 EGPAVTID
-214 TACSASL
+214 TACSSSL

-288 VERLSDARRNGHPVL
+288 VERLSDARRHGHPVL
-303 ALVRGSAV
+303 ALVRGSAI

-430 TGDVELLTR
+430 TGDVELLDRT
-439 AVPWPETGQP
+439 VPWPETGQP

-469 QAPPADTPPVPADA
+469 QAPPADTPPADADA
-483 PRAPAQ
+483 PQAPAETTS
-489 AAPEPGA
+489 EPGA
-496 TGPVPLPVSGHA
+496 TGPVPLPVSGHG
-508 DAGLQ
+508 DAGLH

-527 GLAADP
+527 ELAADP

-540 YSLATGRTAL
+540 LSLATGRTAL

-559 DRERLLADLDALA
+559 DRDRLLADLDALA

-580 VVGAVG
+580 VLGAVG
-586 DGNTAF
+586 EGNTAF

-612 PVFAAAL
+612 PAFAAAL
-619 DAVSDAL
+619 DDVRDAL
-626 DPHLRRPLY
+626 DRHLRRPLY
-635 DVLFAAQGTPEAAL
+635 DVLFAADGTPEAAL

-670 LEHWGVTPDFLI
+670 LEQWGVTPDFLI

-761 AAVAETLRARGRR
+761 AAVAGALRARGRR

-781 HAFHSPRM
+781 HAFHSPLM

-796 REAAEAVAYAPP
+796 REAAEAVSYAPP

-824 EICTADYWVRHVRG
+824 EICTPDYWVRHVRG

-844 GVRALGALGVTTFLE
+844 GVRALGELGVTTFLE

-872 CLAPEDGAD
+872 CLAREDDGAS
-881 REDAG
+881 G
-886 HDGADGQGAT
+886 QGPADGPAAG
-896 RASARD
+896 ARD
-902 GLRDAVFVPALR
+902 GLRDAVFIPALR

-933 GVPVDWAAVFAGR
+933 GVRVDWAAVFAGR
-946 GATRVDLP
+946 GGTRVDLP
-954 TYAFQRHLYWPEP
+954 TYAFQRHLYWPEA
-967 PTAWTGDVTAAGIGS
+967 PTAWAGDVTAAGIGS

-1005 LSLTTH
+1005 LSLATH

-1051 QSPLVLPPHG
+1051 QAPLVLPPHG
-1061 GVQVQ
+1061 GIQVQ
-1066 LSVGAPDADGR
+1066 LSVGAPDTDGR

-1107 APAPAAPDRE
+1107 APARADRE
-1117 TGGDLATWPPQGA
+1117 TGADLAAWPPPGA
-1130 TALPVDGLYEYLAGT
+1130 TALPVEGLYEYLATT

-1179 AALFGLHPALL
+1179 AELFGLHPALL

-1273 AFHDSLFRVDWT
+1273 AFHDSLFRVEWT

-1298 RWALLGAAAA
+1298 QWALLGTAAAD
-1308 GTRLAAVLPTAVSYA
+1308 TPLAAVLPTAAGHA
-1323 GLADLAAAVD
+1323 GLADLAAAID
-1333 AGGPVPQA
+1333 AGGPVPGA

-1346 PAAGATPATPVDAA
+1346 PAAGNAPATPVDAA

-1365 ADALHHALELAQG
+1365 ADALQHALELAQA
-1378 WLADDRFAT
+1378 WLADDRFAA

-1399 TTSGSDVSD
+1399 TTPGSDVSD

-1440 LRALPAALAADEAQL
+1440 LRALPAALAAGEPQL

-1561 AVPADHPLTAVV
+1561 AVPAEHPLTAVV

-1582 VLESLTPER
+1582 ILESLTAER
-1591 VDRVLPAKVDAAV
+1591 LGHVLPAKVDAAV
-1604 NLHELT
+1604 HLHELT
-1610 RGLDLAAFVL
+1610 RDLDLAAFVL

-1631 GQANYAAANAF
+1631 GQANYAAANTF
-1642 LDALAQRRRA
+1642 LDALAHRRRA

-1671 TGDLADADLERI
+1671 TGDLADTDLERI

-1707 GATAVPLHLDLA
+1707 GATAVPIHLDLA
-1719 GLRQADAS
+1719 GLRQADAN

-1745 AQAAAPADGLAERL
+1745 AAQGAAPADGLAERL

-1821 LPATLVFDYPTPH
+1821 LPATLVFDYPTPN

-1839 LRTALLGELGAPAAG
+1839 LRTELLGDLNAPAAG
-1854 GTATPARAVA
+1854 GTAAPARAVA
-1864 DEPVAIVAM
+1864 DEPIAIVAM

-1895 DAISPFPTDRGWNLD
+1895 DAISPFPTDRGWHLD

-1975 SVRGSR
+1975 AMRGSR

-2018 GRVAY
+2018 GRISY

-2096 DGTGWAEGAGMVLVE
+2096 DGTGWAEGAGMILVE

-2163 PAEVDV
+2163 TAEVDA

-2186 ALLAAYGQDRPA
+2186 ALLATYGQDRPA

-2230 RHGVLPTSL
+2230 RHGVLPASL

-2247 VDWTAGAVSLLTES
+2247 IDWTAGAVSLLTEP

-2268 RPRRAGVS
+2268 RPRRAGIS

-2289 EQPPVDVEQLPVGIE
+2289 EQPP
-2304 QLPADAEQPPAAGAP
+2304 ADAEQPATDAP
-2319 AAGTAEEHTPAA
+2319 AEHAPAA
-2331 DAPRETAPAGTPL
+2331 DAPQETGTPL

-2364 AHLAERPAAALADVA
+2364 AHLAERPGTAPADVA

-2399 RADLLTGLGA
+2399 HAELLTGLDA
-2409 LAEGRDHARLVRHD
+2409 LAAGRDHARLVRHD

-2472 LKDVMFAPAGD
+2472 LKDVMFAGHAD
-2483 GNGDGDGD
+2483 GED
-2491 AHGTPL
+2491 HGHPL

-2542 GVLSLPDAAV
+2542 GVLGLSDAAV

-2565 AAGAMIAIDATE
+2565 RDGAMIALDATE

-2592 IAAVNSA
+2592 VAAVNSA
-2599 SSVVVSGDEGLAQ
+2599 SSVVVSGDEELAQ
-2612 EIADGFAARGRRT
+2612 QIADEFTARGRRT
-2625 RRLTVSHA
+2625 KRLTVSHA

-2644 AFREVAASLTYHAPA
+2644 AFGEVAASLTYHAPDI
-2659 VPVVT
+2659 PVVT
-2664 HLTGAVA
+2664 HLTGTVA
-2671 GDELRTPEHWV
+2671 GEELRTPEHWV

-2688 VRFLDGIRTLD
+2688 VRFLDGIRTLH

-2725 PEGVT
+2725 LD
-2730 GAAFVPAL
+2730 GAGDAVFVPAL
-2738 RRDRGEAEA
+2738 RRDRDEAGA

-2764 SAYFAPAG
+2764 DAYFAPAG
-2772 ARRTDLPTYAFQR
+2772 PRRTDLPTYAFQR

-2839 ADHAVMDTVLLPGT
+2839 ADHAVMGTVLLPGT
-2853 AFVEIAVRAGD
+2853 AFVELAVRAGD
-2864 QAGCDLLEELTLE
+2864 QAGCDVLEELTLE
-2877 TPLVLTPHTAVRLQ
+2877 TPLVLAPGAAVRLQ

-2904 LDLYSGAPDAA
+2904 LDLYSGDPDAA
-2915 ADEPWTRHASGVLAT
+2915 DDEPWTRHATGVLAA
-2930 GAPRPG
+2930 GAPRPD

-2944 AGAEAVS
+2944 AGAEAVP
-2951 VDGLYEHLGHGGFA
+2951 VDGLYEHLGQGGFA

-2978 LDGDVYA
+2978 LGTDVYA

-3012 AVFVRPSPEG
+3012 AVFVRPSADGE
-3022 DRPAGLPFSWRG
+3022 RPAALPFSWRG

-3046 VRLTTGTDDA
+3046 VRLTTGADDA
-3056 LSLQVAD
+3056 ISLQVAD
-3063 TAGAPVA
+3063 TGGAPVA
-3070 AVERLMVRPVSADAL
+3070 AVDRLLVRPVSADGL
-3085 AGATRTAFHESLFR
+3085 AAAARTAHHESLFR

-3105 PLPAGTPDTRPGE
+3105 PLPAGTPDTPPGD
-3118 TWAVLGTATGLPG
+3118 TWAVLGTGTGLPG

-3145 AGAPAPA
+3145 AGAPTPA
-3152 YVLVPCPAADGRH
+3152 YVLAPHPADDGRG
-3165 PEDTLT
+3165 PGAPLT
-3171 PDAVRAATHRALAVV
+3171 PDAVRAATHRALAAV
-3186 QGWLADDRF
+3186 QDWLADDRF

-3210 QGDRDLSDPVHAPV
+3210 QGDWDLSDPVHAPL
-3224 WGLVRTAQSE
+3224 WGLVRTAQAE

-3239 VLADLDAPGT
+3239 VLADLDTPGT
-3249 DETLPALLAAAL
+3249 DEALPAVLAAAL
-3261 AAGEPQF
+3261 ATGEPQF

-3282 VPAATA
+3282 VPATTA
-3288 LTPPADGSAWRMDI
+3288 LTPPTDGSAWRMDI

-3311 TLVPSPE
+3311 TLLPSPAA
-3318 SEAPLEPGQVRVA
+3318 EAPLEPGQVRVA

-3351 DPGSMGSE
+3351 DPGQMGSE

-3407 FAEAAAVPIV
+3407 FSEAAAVPIV

-3434 ERLLVHAAAGGVGSA
+3434 EALLVHAAAGGVGSA

-3464 ASPAKWDALRGLGLT
+3464 ASPAKWDTLRGLGLT

-3487 TLDFEDSFR
+3487 TLGFEDSFR
-3496 TATGGRG
+3496 AATGGRG

-3547 PGVRYQAFDLT
+3547 PGVGYQAFDLT

-3569 TALLALFESG
+3569 TALLDLFESG
-3579 ALRPV
+3579 ALSPI

-3611 LTVPAAWDPEGTV
+3611 LTLPADWDPEGTV

-3641 VTVRGARRLVL
+3641 VTVRGARRLIL

-3722 PERLDRVLRPKA
+3722 PERLDRVLRPKT

-3787 GLAGTSLAWG
+3787 GLAGTSLGWG

-3824 LTSAEGL
+3824 LTSEEGL

-3861 MVPALLRGLVRTP
+3861 MVPALLRGLVRAP

-3879 EATAGG
+3879 ETTATG
-3885 TGTPLA
+3885 TGTPLV
-3891 EQLVRLPGNERD
+3891 EQLVRLPGGEQD
-3903 ALLLDLVRDQ
+3903 ELLLDLVRDQ

-3987 AALPRHPAGAV
+3987 AALPRHPAGTAD
-3998 EADDPIAIVAM
+3998 ADDPIAIVAM
-4009 SCRFPGGVRSPEDL
+4009 SCRFPGGVDSPEDL

-4217 GLAADGRCKPFAAA
+4217 GLASDGRCKPFAAA

-4278 APNGPSQQRVIRQA
+4278 APNGPAQQRVIRAA
-4292 LAHAGLTAADVDAVE
+4292 LANAGLSPAEVDAVE
-4307 AHGTGTTLGD
+4307 AHGTGTRLGD

-4332 PADRP
+4332 PADHP
-4337 LWLGSIKSN
+4337 LWLGSVKSN

-4358 VIKMVQAM
+4358 IIKMVQAM

-4378 EPSPHVDWSAGA
+4378 APSPHVDWSAGA

-4428 DTAQAVGTAAA
+4428 D
-4439 PVAPAPAAT
+4439 PAPAAEAPAAPAA
-4448 GTTTAT
+4448 TAP
-4454 AVPWH
+4454 AVPWQ
-4459 LSARTSEALRAQAA
+4459 LTARTSEALSAQAG
-4473 RLLAHLDADPAAEPA
+4473 RLLAHLDAHPAAEPA
-4488 AIGLTLATARA
+4488 DIGLTLATART
-4499 VFEQRATAVATDR
+4499 VFEQRAGVVATDLE
-4512 DGFRTALSALAEDR
+4512 GFRTALGALAEGR

-4554 DTGRE
+4554 GMGRE
-4559 LYDAFPAYAAALDA
+4559 LYDAFPVFATALDG
-4573 VCDRLDLEHPL
+4573 VCDHLDLERPL
-4584 KDVLFGTDGDLL
+4584 KDVLFGTDGDLV
-4596 DRTEYAQPALFA
+4596 DRTEFAQPALFA

-4620 GVRPD
+4620 GVAPD

-4643 LSLDDACT
+4643 LSLGDACE
-4651 LVAARGRLMQALPAG
+4651 LVAARGRLMQALPTG
-4666 GAMIAVEAAEHEVLP
+4666 GAMVAVEASEDEVLP
-4681 LLTDRV
+4681 RLTDGV
-4687 GIAAV
+4687 SVAAV

-4699 VSGDE
+4699 VAGDQD
-4704 AAAVAVAEA
+4704 AAVAIAEA

-4730 HSPLMD
+4730 HSPHMG
-4736 GMLDGF
+4736 GMLEDF
-4742 REVVAGLSFAAPA
+4742 RQVVEGLSFAVPR
-4755 IPVVSC
+4755 IPVVSN
-4761 LTGALVSDETG
+4761 LTGAVVTDEMG
-4772 AADFWVRHV
+4772 SADFWVRHV
-4781 REAVRFLDGVR
+4781 REAVRFLDGIR

-4805 GPDGVLSAAAQACLA
+4805 GPDGVLSAAAGACLA
-4820 DDTGAAAFTAVL
+4820 DDTGSAAFSATL
-4832 RAGRPESE
+4832 RAGRPEAE

-4885 AGRAEGDVTAAG
+4885 AGRTEGDVTAAG
-4897 LGPAD
+4897 LGSAD

-4907 AELELPDTDGHVL
+4907 AELQLPDTDTHVL
-4920 TGRLSLAGHPWLGD
+4920 TGRLSLAGQPWLGD

-4952 LRAGTHVGCEVLEE
+4952 LRAGTHAGCEKIEE
-4966 LTLEAPLVLP
+4966 LTLEAPLVVP

-4983 RLSLAAADGT
+4983 RISLTAADGT

-5022 APGTG
+5022 APGAG
-5027 RTPEGLAEWPPAGAE
+5027 RTPETLADWPPAGAA
-5042 PVPVDGLYEGLAES
+5042 PVPVDGLYEGLADS

-5071 RDQDATYA
+5071 RDGDTTYA
-5079 EVALPDGAAA
+5079 EVALPEGAAA

-5109 LGAADPGAGEGRLP
+5109 LAAADAGAGEGRLP

-5130 LHAVGATALRVRL
+5130 LHAVGATELRVRL
-5143 APARTGEVALTVADA
+5143 TPTRSGEVALTVADA

-5164 SVAGLALRAVGR
+5164 SVTGLALRAVGR
-5176 DRLDAVP
+5176 DRLATAP
-5183 DATRDALFRVAWTE
+5183 DTTRDALFRVAWTE

-5212 ARVTG
+5212 APGTG
-5217 APAEHATALVVPC
+5217 EPAGPTTALVVEC
-5230 TPRPGT
+5230 TPRPDT
-5236 DPVAAAHA
+5236 DPVAVAHA

-5250 GLLQDRAADD
+5250 GLLQDRAADES
-5260 ASAARLVFL
+5260 SAGRLVFL
-5269 TRGAVEAVAGEGVT
+5269 TRGAVEAVAGEGVA

-5288 AVRGLVRSARSENP
+5288 AVRGLVRSAQSENP
-5302 GRLVLVDVASD
+5302 GSLVLVDVAAE
-5313 ATDADVADALSAALA
+5313 ATDADVTGALSAALA

-5341 LVPRLARADVAVA
+5341 LVPRLARAAAAVTEETPA
-5354 DESPGAWG
+5354 AWDL
-5362 GDGTVLVT
+5362 DGTVLLT

-5375 LGALFARHLVS
+5375 LGALFARHLVT
-5386 EHGVRRLLLVSRRGG
+5386 EHGVRHLLLVSRRGG
-5401 AAPGAVE
+5401 GAPGAVE
-5408 LAAELSGLGAEV
+5408 LSAELAGLGAEV
-5420 TWAACDV
+5420 AWAACDV
-5427 ADREALAAVL
+5427 ADRDALASVL
-5437 AGVPAEHPLTAV
+5437 AGIPVERPLTAV

-5479 AWHLHELTQDL
+5479 AWNLHELTRDL
-5490 ELSAFVLF
+5490 DLAAFVLF

-5523 AAHRRAT
+5523 AAHRRAS
-5530 GLAGTSLAWSL
+5530 GLEATSLAWGL

-5550 ELGDGDRER
+5550 ELADGDRDR

-5564 IGALTPET
+5564 IGVLTPET
-5572 GLALFDAARRTTD
+5572 GPALFDAARRTAE

-5592 LDLPALRA
+5592 LDLPTLRA
-5600 RARTGPVPDL
+5600 QARTGLVPDL

-5623 TGRGAAGDGS
+5623 AGRGAAGDGG
-5633 AFRARLAALPAEERD
+5633 AFRARLAALPTEERE

-5688 ELRNRLGATTGE
+5688 ELRNRLGAATGE

-5721 AEVLGLSADE
+5721 AEVLGLAADE
-5731 HHTAD
+5731 HGTAD
-5736 SPAPTTSPGA
+5736 SPAPAAAPGA

-5776 AGGTDAISGFPHGR
+5776 VGGTDAISEFPQGR

-5999 DARRNG
+5999 DARRKG

-6015 AVNQDGAS
+6015 AINQDGAS

-6047 SSDRIDAVEAHGT
+6047 SSDRIDVVEAHGT

-6074 ATYGRERAADEPLWL
+6074 ATYGRERTADEPLWL
-6089 GSVKSNMGH
+6089 GSIKSNMGH
-6098 TQAAAGVAGIIKMI
+6098 TQAAAGVAGIIKMVQ
-6112 MAMRHGVLPKTL
+6112 AMRHGVLPKTL

-6129 TPHVDWSDGA
+6129 TPHVDWADGA
-6139 VALLTESMPWP
+6139 VTLLTESVPWP
-6150 ETGRPRR
+6150 ETGHPRR

-6182 PAAADGDRP
+6182 PAPADGDAP
-6191 AHVLPYPISAKSADA
+6191 APVLPYALSAKSADA

-6215 AHLETTPEA
+6215 AHLEGTPGA
-6224 VPADVAYSLAT
+6224 PSADVAYSLAT

-6255 RGLSA
+6255 RGLAA
-6260 LVDGDPAPQ
+6260 LADGDPAPQ
-6269 GLTTGTV
+6269 GLTTGTP
-6276 GAGGAGKLAF
+6276 GATGVRKLAF

-6296 GAGRE
+6296 GMGRE
-6301 LYGVQPVF
+6301 LYEAQPVF

-6324 EVPLKEV
+6324 EQPLKQV
-6331 LFGKDATVLDRTE
+6331 LFGEDAAVLDRTE

-6350 FAVEVALFRLLES
+6350 FALEVALFRLLES

-6375 IGEIAG
+6375 IGEIAA

-6387 LSLSDACEL
+6387 LSLADACEL

-6404 QALPAGGV
+6404 QALPTGGAMV
-6412 MIAVQASEDEVLPLL
+6412 AVQASEDEVLPLL
-6427 SEGVGIASV
+6427 TDRVSVAAV
-6436 NGPQAVVVSGD
+6436 NGPRSVVVAGD
-6447 EDAAAVIAGAF
+6447 EAGATAIAEAF
-6458 EAQGRKTKRLTVSH
+6458 EAQGRKAKRLTVSH

-6487 KVAEGLSFETPRIP
+6487 KVVEGLSFEAPRIP
-6501 VVSNLTGAVVTDEMG
+6501 VVSNLTGALVTDAMG
-6516 AADFWVRHVREA
+6516 SADFWVRHVREA

-6555 SALAQDC
+6555 SAMTQDC
-6562 LTDGH
+6562 LTDEDGTA
-6567 GAAGLVPAL
+6567 GAVPVL

-6581 ESATL
+6581 AAVTL
-6586 AAALAQ
+6586 AAALARAH
-6592 VHVRGA
+6592 VHGT

-6620 FQREW
+6620 FQRDW
-6625 YWLDSATGAQHTSGD
+6625 YWLDSATGAPHAPGD
-6640 AAGLGLGATDHPLL
+6640 ATGLGLGATDHPLL

-6679 LADHAVLGSVLLPG
+6679 LADHTVLGSVLLPG

-6724 ERGGVQLRLSVAGA
+6724 DRGGVQLRLSVAEA
-6738 DGSGRRA
+6738 DDTGRRA
-6745 LSLYSRAEDSAAD
+6745 LSLYSRDEDSAAD

-6769 APATGGAAP
+6769 APATVGAAP
-6778 APAADLTAWPPAGA
+6778 APTADLTAWPPAGA

-6817 LHSAWLH
+6817 LRAAWLH
-6824 GDAVYAEVDLD
+6824 GDAVYAEVGLD
-6835 EETAG
+6835 EENAG
-6840 SADSFGLHPAL
+6840 WADAFGLHPAL

-6870 GRLPFAWSGV
+6870 GRLPFVWSGV

-6923 AVSPEQIGAARGGR
+6923 SVSAEQIGAARGAR
-6937 QDALFQVE
+6937 QDSLFQVE
-6945 WTAVPVTPVPAAE
+6945 WTALPVTPVSAAE
-6958 QRPWALLGDGHPA
+6958 QRPWALLGDGHPG
-6971 LDAVGVRYQA
+6971 LDAVGVRYEA
-6981 HDSLTTLAEPSVV
+6981 HASLTTLAEPAVV
-6994 CLPLSA
+6994 CLPLSPP
-7000 VTGGEEVAGAV
+7000 TGDEDVAAAV

-7019 ALLRQWLADE
+7019 TVLRQWLADD

-7051 PSDLVHAPVWGLVR
+7051 PTDLVHAPVWGLVR

-7070 NPGRIVLADTD
+7070 NPGRIVLVDTD
-7081 GSDAS
+7081 GGDAA

-7095 SGESEVAVRGGEVL
+7095 SGESEVAVRGGAVL
-7109 VPRLARAGV
+7109 VPRLARAD
-7118 AVADETPAW
+7118 AAPASAPEW
-7127 GGDGTVLVTGASGS
+7127 SADGTVLVTGASGS
-7141 LGALFARHLVTEHGV
+7141 LGALFARHLVTERGV
-7156 RRLLLVS
+7156 RHLLLVS
-7163 RRGGAAPGAVEL
+7163 RRGGAAPGA
-7175 AAELSGLGA
+7175 AELSAELADLGA
-7184 EATWAACDVA
+7184 DVVWAACDVA
-7194 DREALAAVL
+7194 DRDALAAVL
-7203 AGVPAEHPLTAV
+7203 AGIPVERPLTAV

-7242 VDAAWHLHELTRD
+7242 VDAAWNLHELTAG

-7292 RRATGLAGTSLAWGL
+7292 RRASGLSGTSLAWGL
-7307 WSEVGGGMGAGL
+7307 WSEAGGMGGAL
-7319 DADEVARLGRGGVR
+7319 DAEEVSRLGRGGVQ
-7333 ALTAPEGAVLFDT
+7333 ALTAPEGVALFDT
-7346 ATATGRALLV
+7346 AAAGDRALLL
-7356 PVKLDLP
+7356 PVKLDLS

-7382 RTPVRRTA
+7382 RTTARRTA
-7390 GSAEPGA
+7390 GGAAPGA

-7536 AWNDARAAADGAPVD
+7536 AWSDAGAAADGAA
-7551 GADGADVAEALEDA
+7551 ADGADVAEALEDA